1 MSTDMKNY
9 RIGVDV
15 GDRSVG
21 LAAIEFD
28 DAGFPIQKLALVT
41 FRHDGGLDPTE
52 NKSPKSRK
60 ETRGVARRTMRMN
73 RRRKQRLRDL
83 DTVLENLGYTVPEG
97 PEPETYEAWTSR
109 ALLASIKLASADE
122 LNEHLVRAVRHMAR
136 HRGWANPWW
145 SLDQLEKASQ
155 ELSETFEIILARAR
169 ELFGEKVPANPTLGM
184 LGALAANNE
193 VLLRPRRSYNAKEA
207 NNPKKAEKYLADYG
221 TQPLMAAKVRKED
234 QLAELRRICEVQ
246 GIEDQYEA
254 LREAVFTHVRPYVPK
269 DRVGKDPLNPAEIRA
284 SRASLEF
291 QEFRILDSVAN
302 LRVRTD
308 SRTKRELSESEYDTA
323 VDFLMSYTG
332 KEQPSWADVAEEIGV
347 PGNRLIAPVL
357 EDVQQK
363 TAPFDRSSAAFEKAM
378 KTKTEARK
386 WWESNDDDQLRSLF
400 IMFLADA
407 TDDTTAAAE
416 QAGLYD
422 LFASWPEEEREALS
436 NIAFEAGR
444 AGYSATTL
452 SKLSEYMHEHR
463 VGLHEARKAVFGVD
477 DTWRPPL
484 AKLEEQTGQP
494 TVDRVLTI
502 LRRFVLDCER
512 QWGRPQAITVEHA
525 RTGLMGPAQR
535 QDILR
540 EQKKNREENERI
552 RNELRES
559 GVENPKRVDVRRHL
573 VIQEQEC
580 QCLYCGAMITTT
592 TSELDHIV
600 PRAGGGSSRRENL
613 AAVCSYCNGKKSNTP
628 FYRWASPERFKET
641 IDRVRQLKAFKDPK
655 KAKMFKNQI
664 RRLKQTEADEPID
677 ERSLASTSYA
687 AVAVRE
693 RLEQHF
699 NEGLAPDDKSRVVL
713 DVYAGSVTR
722 ESRRAGGIDER
733 ILLRGEHDKNRFDV
747 RHHAIDAAVM
757 TLLNRSVA
765 LTLEQRSQ
773 LRRAFYERGLDKRDR
788 DQLKPEEDWRNFTGQ
803 YKASQ
808 RKFSEWK
815 KATTKLGD
823 LLAGAIEDD
832 SIAVVSPLRLR
843 PQNGAVH
850 KDTIAAVKKQALG
863 SAWPADAVKRIVD
876 PEIYLAMKDALGKL
890 KELPEDSARSLELP
904 DGRYI
909 EADDEVLFFPKNGA
923 SILTPRGV
931 AEIGESIHHARLY
944 SWLTKKGELK
954 FGMLRVYG
962 AEFPWLMR
970 ESGSRDV
977 LRMPIHPGSQSFRG
991 MQDGVRK
998 AVESGEAVEFA
1009 WITQND
1015 ELEFDPE
1022 DYIAHGGNDELNRL
1036 LRGMP
1041 ERHWRVDGFYNAGTL
1056 RIRPALLSAEQLP
1069 SELQKKV
1076 DSKTLSDDEAVLLKA
1091 VERGLFV
1098 AISSFLPLESLKVI
1112 RRNNLGFPRWRGNGN
1127 LPTSFEVRSSALR
1140 ALGVEG

>member
-41 FRHDGGLDPTE
+41 FRHDGGLDPTD
-52 NKSPKSRK
+52 NPKSRK
-60 ETRGVARRTMRMN
+60 ETRGEARRRMRMT

-83 DTVLENLGYTVPEG
+83 DKVLENLGYTVPEG

-122 LNEHLVRAVRHMAR
+122 LNEHLVRAVRHIAR
-136 HRGWANPWW
+136 HRGWVNPWW
-145 SLDQLEKASQ
+145 SLDQLERASQ
-155 ELSETFEIILARAR
+155 EPSETFEIILARAR
-169 ELFGEKVPANPTLGM
+169 ELFGERVPANPTLGM

-193 VLLRPRRSYNAKEA
+193 VLLRPR
-207 NNPKKAEKYLADYG
+207 AEKKKKTGYVRGTPLLAA
-221 TQPLMAAKVRKED
+221 QVRQID
-234 QLAELRRICEVQ
+234 QVAELRRICEVQ
-246 GIEDQYEA
+246 GIEEQYET
-254 LREAVFTHVRPYVPK
+254 LRNAIFAHKVAYVPTE
-269 DRVGKDPLNPAEIRA
+269 RVGKDPLAPSKNRTI
-284 SRASLEF
+284 RASLEF

-308 SRTKRELSESEYDTA
+308 SRAKRELTEGEYDAA
-323 VDFLMSYTG
+323 VEFLMGYTA

-378 KTKTEARK
+378 SKRTEARQ
-386 WWESNDDDQLRSLF
+386 WWEANDDDQLRSLF

-407 TDDTTAAAE
+407 TNDTEEAAAV
-416 QAGLYD
+416 AGLPELYM
-422 LFASWPEEEREALS
+422 SWPAEEREALS
-436 NIAFEAGR
+436 NIDFEKGR
-444 AGYSATTL
+444 VAYSHETL

-484 AKLEEQTGQP
+484 AKLEEPTGQP

-580 QCLYCGAMITTT
+580 QCLYCGTMITTT

-613 AAVCSYCNGKKSNTP
+613 AAVCSYCNGQKNNTP

-664 RRLKQTEADEPID
+664 RRLKQTEADDPID

-765 LTLEQRSQ
+765 LTLEQRHQ
-773 LRRAFYERGLDKRDR
+773 LKRESAETKRDNGWR
-788 DQLKPEEDWRNFTGQ
+788 DFAGLYP
-803 YKASQ
+803 ASQ
-808 RKFSEWK
+808 KKFLEWRKA
-815 KATTKLGD
+815 ATVLGD
-823 LLAGAIEDD
+823 LLAEAIEDD

-843 PQNGAVH
+843 PQNGSVH
-850 KDTIAAVKKQALG
+850 LETISAVKKQTLG
-863 SAWPADAVKRIVD
+863 SAWPSDAVKRIVD
-876 PEIYLAMKDALGKL
+876 PEIYLAMKEALGKL

-904 DGRYI
+904 DGRFV
-909 EADDEVLFFPKNGA
+909 EADDEVLFFPENAA

-944 SWLTKKGELK
+944 GWLTKKGELK
-954 FGMLRVYG
+954 VGMLRVYG

-998 AVESGEAVEFA
+998 MVESGEAVEFG

-1015 ELEFDPE
+1015 ELEFEPA
-1022 DYIAHGGNDELNRL
+1022 DYITHIRKNKLGQFLEL
-1036 LRGMP
+1036 MP
-1041 ERHWRVDGFYNAGTL
+1041 EKRWRVDGFNDAGRL
-1056 RIRPALLSAEQLP
+1056 KIRPALLSWEQLP
-1069 SELQKKV
+1069 DEIQDKMNAG
-1076 DSKTLSDDEAVLLKA
+1076 TLNEDEKNLFKIVKEGTLVSVSD
-1091 VERGLFV
+1091 F
-1098 AISSFLPLESLKVI
+1098 FQLETSKVI
-1112 RRNNLGFPRWRGNGN
+1112 RRNNLGFPRWRGNGS
-1127 LPTSFEVRSSALR
+1127 LPTSFEVRFSALR

>member
-28 DAGFPIQKLALVT
+28 DAGFPIQKLTLVT

-52 NKSPKSRK
+52 NKSPKSRQ

-73 RRRKQRLRDL
+73 RERKRRLRKL
-83 DTVLENLGYTVPEG
+83 DKVLENLGYTVPEG

-109 ALLASIKLASADE
+109 ALLASIKLANPDE

-155 ELSETFEIILARAR
+155 KPSETFEIILARAR
-169 ELFGEKVPANPTLGM
+169 ELFGEKVPDNPTLGM
-184 LGALAANNE
+184 LGALADNNE

-221 TQPLMAAKVRKED
+221 TQPLMAAKVRQED

-246 GIEDQYEA
+246 GIENQYEV

-269 DRVGKDPLNPAEIRA
+269 DRVGKDPLNPSEIRA

-291 QEFRILDSVAN
+291 QEFRILDAVAN

-308 SRTKRELSESEYDTA
+308 SRAKRELSESEYDTA

-357 EDVQQK
+357 DDVQQK

-378 KTKTEARK
+378 KAKTEARK

-407 TDDTTAAAE
+407 TDDTSQAAIE
-416 QAGLYD
+416 AGLYE
-422 LFASWPEEEREALS
+422 LFESWPEEEREALS

-573 VIQEQEC
+573 VVQEQEC
-580 QCLYCGAMITTT
+580 QCLYCGTMITTT

-613 AAVCSYCNGKKSNTP
+613 AAVCRYCNAMKSNTP
-628 FYRWASPERFKET
+628 FYRWASPEKLKET

-655 KAKMFKNQI
+655 KAKMLKNQI
-664 RRLKQTEADEPID
+664 RRLKQTEADDPID

-699 NEGLAPDDKSRVVL
+699 NEGLAPDDKSRVAL
-713 DVYAGSVTR
+713 DVYAGAVTR

-733 ILLRGEHDKNRFDV
+733 ILLRGERDKNRFDV

-765 LTLEQRSQ
+765 LTLEQRH
-773 LRRAFYERGLDKRDR
+773 
-788 DQLKPEEDWRNFTGQ
+788 QLKREFNETKRENGWRDFIGLAP
-803 YKASQ
+803 ASQ
-808 RKFSEWK
+808 EKFLEWRK
-815 KATTKLGD
+815 AAIVLGD
-823 LLAGAIEDD
+823 LLAEAIEDD

-850 KDTIAAVKKQALG
+850 KDTIAAVKSQALG
-863 SAWPADAVKRIVD
+863 SAWLADEVKRIVD
-876 PEIYLAMKDALGKL
+876 PEIYLAMKDLLGKK
-890 KELPEDSARSLELP
+890 KELPEDPERVLALS
-904 DGRYI
+904 DGRYVDSN
-909 EADDEVLFFPKNGA
+909 EDVLVFPKNAA

-931 AEIGESIHHARLY
+931 AEIGDSIHHARLY
-944 SWLTKKGELK
+944 GWLTKKGELK
-954 FGMLRVYG
+954 VGMLRVYG

-970 ESGSRDV
+970 ESGSRDI

-998 AVESGEAVEFA
+998 VVESGEAVEFA

-1015 ELEFDPE
+1015 ELEFDPA
-1022 DYIAHGGNDELNRL
+1022 DYIAHGGKDELRQFL
-1036 LRGMP
+1036 EFMP
-1041 ERHWRVDGFYNAGTL
+1041 ECRWRVDGFYDIGRL
-1056 RIRPALLSAEQLP
+1056 RIRPALLSREQFPVDIQRSLDEKKP
-1069 SELQKKV
+1069 LTSEQQ
-1076 DSKTLSDDEAVLLKA
+1076 VLVKSLEK
-1091 VERGLFV
+1091 GL
-1098 AISSFLPLESLKVI
+1098 AISLGNLMGLETMRII

>member
-28 DAGFPIQKLALVT
+28 DAGLPIKKLALVT
-41 FRHDGGLDPTE
+41 FRHDGGLDPTK
-52 NKSPKSRK
+52 NKTPMSRK
-60 ETRGVARRTMRMN
+60 ETRGIARRTMRMT

-83 DTVLENLGYTVPEG
+83 DKVLEKLGYTVPEG

-155 ELSETFEIILARAR
+155 EPSETFEIILARAR

-193 VLLRPRRSYNAKEA
+193 VLLRPR
-207 NNPKKAEKYLADYG
+207 AEKKRKTGYVRG
-221 TQPLMAAKVRKED
+221 TPLMDAQVRQGD

-246 GIEDQYEA
+246 GIEDHYEV
-254 LREAVFTHVRPYVPK
+254 LRMAVFYHKPPYVPK
-269 DRVGKDPLNPAEIRA
+269 DRVGKDPLNPDEIRA

-302 LRVRTD
+302 LRVRTG

-378 KTKTEARK
+378 KAKTEARK

-422 LFASWPEEEREALS
+422 LFASWPEEERETLS
-436 NIAFEAGR
+436 NIAFESGR

-452 SKLSEYMHEHR
+452 SKLSEYMHEYR

-484 AKLEEQTGQP
+484 DKLEEPTGQP
-494 TVDRVLTI
+494 AVDRVLTI

-512 QWGRPQAITVEHA
+512 QWGRPHAITVEHA
-525 RTGLMGPAQR
+525 RTGLMGPTQR
-535 QDILR
+535 QKILN
-540 EQKKNREENERI
+540 EQKKNRADNERI
-552 RNELRES
+552 RGELRES
-559 GVENPKRVDVRRHL
+559 GVDNPSRAEVRRHSI
-573 VIQEQEC
+573 VQEQEC
-580 QCLYCGAMITTT
+580 QCLYCGTMITTT

-600 PRAGGGSSRRENL
+600 SRAGGGSSRRENL
-613 AAVCSYCNGKKSNTP
+613 AAVCRRCNGKKNREL
-628 FYRWASPERFKET
+628 FYRWAGPVRLQET

-722 ESRRAGGIDER
+722 ESRRAGDIDER
-733 ILLRGEHDKNRFDV
+733 ILLRGERDKNRFDV

-773 LRRAFYERGLDKRDR
+773 LRRAFYEQGLDKLDR
-788 DQLKPEEDWRNFTGQ
+788 DQLKPEEDWRDFIGL
-803 YKASQ
+803 YPASQ
-808 RKFSEWK
+808 EKFLEWRKA
-815 KATTKLGD
+815 ATVLGD
-823 LLAGAIEDD
+823 LLAEAIEDD

-850 KDTIAAVKKQALG
+850 KDTIAAVKKQTLG
-863 SAWPADAVKRIVD
+863 SAWSADAVKRIVD

-890 KELPEDSARSLELP
+890 KKLPEDSARTLELP
-904 DGRYI
+904 DGRCI
-909 EADDEVLFFPKNGA
+909 EADDEVLFFPENAA

-931 AEIGESIHHARLY
+931 AEIGGSIHHARLY
-944 SWLTKKGELK
+944 GWLTKKGELK
-954 FGMLRVYG
+954 VGMLRVYG

-977 LRMPIHPGSQSFRG
+977 LSMPIHPGSQSFRG
-991 MQDGVRK
+991 MQDAVRK
-998 AVESGEAVEFA
+998 VVESGEAVEFA

-1015 ELEFDPE
+1015 ELEFDPD
-1022 DYIAHGGNDELNRL
+1022 DYIAHGGKDELRQFL
-1036 LRGMP
+1036 EFMP
-1041 ERHWRVDGFYNAGTL
+1041 ECRWRVDGFYDARRL
-1056 RIRPALLSAEQLP
+1056 RIRPALLSREQLP
-1069 SELQKKV
+1069 SEIQARLDAKN
-1076 DSKTLSDDEAVLLKA
+1076 LSTEESVLIKA
-1091 VERGLFV
+1091 LDNGLF
-1098 AISSFLPLESLKVI
+1098 ISTSGLLPLGSLKVI
-1112 RRNNLGFPRWRGNGN
+1112 RRNNLGFPRWRGNGS

-1140 ALGVEG
+1140 ALGAEG

>member
-1 MSTDMKNY
+1 MSADMKNY

-83 DTVLENLGYTVPEG
+83 DKVLEKLGYTVPEG

-155 ELSETFEIILARAR
+155 EPSETFEIILARAR
-169 ELFGEKVPANPTLGM
+169 ELFGEKVPVNPTLGM

-193 VLLRPRRSYNAKEA
+193 VLMRPRRNYNAKEA
-207 NNPKKAEKYLADYG
+207 NNPKKAGKYLADYG
-221 TQPLMAAKVRKED
+221 TQPLMAAKVRQED

-269 DRVGKDPLNPAEIRA
+269 DRVGKDPLSPSEIRA

-291 QEFRILDSVAN
+291 QEFRILDAVAN

-308 SRTKRELSESEYDTA
+308 SHTKRELSEDEYDTA

-378 KTKTEARK
+378 NKKTEARQ

-407 TDDTTAAAE
+407 TDDTAEAAVE
-416 QAGLYD
+416 AGLYE
-422 LFASWPEEEREALS
+422 LFESWPEEEREALS
-436 NIAFEAGR
+436 NIAFESGR

-463 VGLHEARKAVFGVD
+463 VGLHETRKAVFGVD

-613 AAVCSYCNGKKSNTP
+613 AAVCRYCNAMKSNTP

-655 KAKMFKNQI
+655 KAKMLKNQI
-664 RRLKQTEADEPID
+664 RRLKQTEADDPID

-699 NEGLAPDDKSRVVL
+699 NEGLALDDKSRVAL
-713 DVYAGSVTR
+713 DVYAGAVTR
-722 ESRRAGGIDER
+722 ESRRAGDIDER

-747 RHHAIDAAVM
+747 RHHAVDAAVM

-765 LTLEQRSQ
+765 LTLEQRHQMKRESM
-773 LRRAFYERGLDKRDR
+773 ETKRDNGWR
-788 DQLKPEEDWRNFTGQ
+788 DFTGLAPTSQ
-803 YKASQ
+803 EKFLEWRKA
-808 RKFSEWK
+808 
-815 KATTKLGD
+815 ATVLGD
-823 LLAGAIEDD
+823 LLAEAIEDD

-843 PQNGAVH
+843 PQNGSVH
-850 KDTIAAVKKQALG
+850 DDTINAVKKLTLG

-876 PEIYLAMKDALGKL
+876 PEIYLAMKDVLGKL
-890 KELPEDSARSLELP
+890 KELPEDSARSLELS

-909 EADDEVLFFPKNGA
+909 EADDEVLFFPKKAA
-923 SILTPRGV
+923 SILTPRGA
-931 AEIGESIHHARLY
+931 AEIGDSIHHARLY

-1009 WITQND
+1009 WITQDD

-1022 DYIAHGGNDELNRL
+1022 DYIAHGGDDELNRL
-1036 LRGMP
+1036 LQVMP
-1041 ERHWRVDGFYNAGTL
+1041 ERRWRVDGFYNAGTL

-1076 DSKTLSDDEAVLLKA
+1076 ASKTLSDVELILLRAVQ
-1091 VERGLFV
+1091 RGLFV

>member
-83 DTVLENLGYTVPEG
+83 DKVLENLGYAVPEE

-155 ELSETFEIILARAR
+155 EPSETFEIILARAR

-193 VLLRPRRSYNAKEA
+193 VLMRPRRNYNAKEA
-207 NNPKKAEKYLADYG
+207 NNPKKAGKYLADYG
-221 TQPLMAAKVRKED
+221 TQPLMAAKVRQED

-269 DRVGKDPLNPAEIRA
+269 DRVGKDPLNPSEIRA

-291 QEFRILDSVAN
+291 QEFRILDAVAN

-308 SRTKRELSESEYDTA
+308 SRAKRELSEGEYDAA

-378 KTKTEARK
+378 SKKTEARK

-407 TDDTTAAAE
+407 TDDTAEAAVE
-416 QAGLYD
+416 AGLYE
-422 LFASWPEEEREALS
+422 LFESWPEEEREALS

-552 RNELRES
+552 REELRES

-580 QCLYCGAMITTT
+580 QCLYCGTMITTT

-613 AAVCSYCNGKKSNTP
+613 AAVCRYCNAMKSNTP
-628 FYRWASPERFKET
+628 FYRWASPEKLKET

-655 KAKMFKNQI
+655 KAKMLKNQI
-664 RRLKQTEADEPID
+664 RRLKQTEADDPID

-713 DVYAGSVTR
+713 DVYAGAVTR

-733 ILLRGEHDKNRFDV
+733 ILLRGERDKNRFDV

-765 LTLEQRSQ
+765 LTLEQRH
-773 LRRAFYERGLDKRDR
+773 
-788 DQLKPEEDWRNFTGQ
+788 QLKREFNETKRENGWRDFTGLAP
-803 YKASQ
+803 ASQ
-808 RKFSEWK
+808 EKFLEWRK
-815 KATTKLGD
+815 AAVVLGE
-823 LLAGAIEDD
+823 LLAEAIEDD

-850 KDTIAAVKKQALG
+850 KDTIAAVRKQTLG
-863 SAWPADAVKRIVD
+863 SAWSADAVKRIVD

-890 KELPEDSARSLELP
+890 KELPEDSARTLELS

-909 EADDEVLFFPKNGA
+909 EADDEVLFFPKNAA

-931 AEIGESIHHARLY
+931 AEIGDSIHHARLY
-944 SWLTKKGELK
+944 GWLTKKGELK
-954 FGMLRVYG
+954 VGMLRVYG

-970 ESGSRDV
+970 ESGSRNV
-977 LRMPIHPGSQSFRG
+977 LNMPIHPGSQSFRG

-1015 ELEFDPE
+1015 ELEFDPA
-1022 DYIAHGGNDELNRL
+1022 DYIAHGGKDELRQFL
-1036 LRGMP
+1036 EFMP
-1041 ERHWRVDGFYNAGTL
+1041 ECRWRVDGFYDSRRL
-1056 RIRPALLSAEQLP
+1056 RIRPALLSREQLP
-1069 SELQKKV
+1069 SEIQARV
-1076 DSKTLSDDEAVLLKA
+1076 DAKNLSAEESVLIKA
-1091 VERGLFV
+1091 LDNGLF
-1098 AISSFLPLESLKVI
+1098 ISTGGLLPLESLKVI

>member
-83 DTVLENLGYTVPEG
+83 DKVLEKLGYTVPEG

-155 ELSETFEIILARAR
+155 EPSETFEIILARAR
-169 ELFGEKVPANPTLGM
+169 ELFGEKVPVNPTLGM

-193 VLLRPRRSYNAKEA
+193 VLMRPRRNYNAKEA
-207 NNPKKAEKYLADYG
+207 NNPKKAGKYLADYG
-221 TQPLMAAKVRKED
+221 TQPLMAAKVRQED

-269 DRVGKDPLNPAEIRA
+269 DRVGKDPLSPSEIRA

-308 SRTKRELSESEYDTA
+308 SHSKRELSESEYDTA

-378 KTKTEARK
+378 NKKTEARQ

-407 TDDTTAAAE
+407 TDDTAEAAVE
-416 QAGLYD
+416 AGLYE
-422 LFASWPEEEREALS
+422 LFESWPEEEREALS
-436 NIAFEAGR
+436 NIAFESGR

-463 VGLHEARKAVFGVD
+463 VGLHETRKAVFGVD

-580 QCLYCGAMITTT
+580 QCLYCGTMITTT

-613 AAVCSYCNGKKSNTP
+613 AAVCRYCNAMKSNTP
-628 FYRWASPERFKET
+628 FYRWASPEKLKET

-655 KAKMFKNQI
+655 KAKMLKNQI
-664 RRLKQTEADEPID
+664 RRLKQTEADDPID

-699 NEGLAPDDKSRVVL
+699 NEGLALDDKSRVAL
-713 DVYAGSVTR
+713 DVYAGAVTR

-747 RHHAIDAAVM
+747 RHHAVDAAVM

-765 LTLEQRSQ
+765 LTLEQRHQMKRESM
-773 LRRAFYERGLDKRDR
+773 ETKRDNGWR
-788 DQLKPEEDWRNFTGQ
+788 DFTGLAPTSQ
-803 YKASQ
+803 EKFLEWRKA
-808 RKFSEWK
+808 
-815 KATTKLGD
+815 ATVLGD
-823 LLAGAIEDD
+823 LLAEAIEDD

-843 PQNGAVH
+843 PQNGSVH
-850 KDTIAAVKKQALG
+850 DDTINAVKKLTLG

-876 PEIYLAMKDALGKL
+876 PEIYLAMKDVLGKL
-890 KELPEDSARSLELP
+890 KELPEDSARSLELS

-909 EADDEVLFFPKNGA
+909 EADDEVLFFPKKAA
-923 SILTPRGV
+923 SILTPRGA
-931 AEIGESIHHARLY
+931 AEIGDSIHHARLY

-1009 WITQND
+1009 WITQDD

-1022 DYIAHGGNDELNRL
+1022 DYIAHGGDDELNRL
-1036 LRGMP
+1036 LQVMP
-1041 ERHWRVDGFYNAGTL
+1041 ERRWRVDGFYNAGTL

-1076 DSKTLSDDEAVLLKA
+1076 ASKTLSDVELILLRAVQ
-1091 VERGLFV
+1091 RGLFV
-1098 AISSFLPLESLKVI
+1098 ATGGFLPLESLKVI

>member
-41 FRHDGGLDPTE
+41 FRHDGGLDPTD
-52 NKSPKSRK
+52 NPKSRK
-60 ETRGVARRTMRMN
+60 ETRGEARRRMRMT
-73 RRRKQRLRDL
+73 RRRKQRLCDL
-83 DTVLENLGYTVPEG
+83 DKVLENLGYTVPEG

-145 SLDQLEKASQ
+145 SLDQLERASQ
-155 ELSETFEIILARAR
+155 EPSETFEIILARAR

-193 VLLRPRRSYNAKEA
+193 VLLRPR
-207 NNPKKAEKYLADYG
+207 AEKKKKTGYVRGTPLLAA
-221 TQPLMAAKVRKED
+221 QVRQID
-234 QLAELRRICEVQ
+234 QVAELRRICEVQ
-246 GIEDQYEA
+246 GIEEQYET
-254 LREAVFTHVRPYVPK
+254 LRNAIFAHKVAYVPTE
-269 DRVGKDPLNPAEIRA
+269 RVGKDPLAPSKNRTI
-284 SRASLEF
+284 RASLEF

-308 SRTKRELSESEYDTA
+308 SRAKRELTEGEYDAA
-323 VDFLMSYTG
+323 VEFLMGYTA

-378 KTKTEARK
+378 SKKTEARQ

-407 TDDTTAAAE
+407 TNDIEEAAAV
-416 QAGLYD
+416 AGLPELYM
-422 LFASWPEEEREALS
+422 SWPAEEREALS
-436 NIAFEAGR
+436 NIDFEKGR
-444 AGYSATTL
+444 VAYSHETL
-452 SKLSEYMHEHR
+452 SKLSEYMHEYR

-484 AKLEEQTGQP
+484 AKLEEPTGQP

-512 QWGRPQAITVEHA
+512 QWGRPRAITVEHA
-525 RTGLMGPAQR
+525 RIGLMGPVQR
-535 QDILR
+535 QKILN
-540 EQKKNREENERI
+540 EQKKNRGENERI

-559 GVENPKRVDVRRHL
+559 GVENPNRAEVRRHL
-573 VIQEQEC
+573 IVQEQEC
-580 QCLYCGAMITTT
+580 QCLYCGTMITTT

-600 PRAGGGSSRRENL
+600 PRTGGGSSRRENL
-613 AAVCSYCNGKKSNTP
+613 AAVCRYCNGKKNRKL
-628 FYRWASPERFKET
+628 FYEWAGPVKMQET
-641 IDRVRQLKAFKDPK
+641 IDRVRQLRAFKDSK

-699 NEGLAPDDKSRVVL
+699 NEGLTLDDKSRVVL
-713 DVYAGSVTR
+713 DVYAGAVTR

-733 ILLRGEHDKNRFDV
+733 ILLRGERDKNRFDV
-747 RHHAIDAAVM
+747 RHHAVDAAVM

-773 LRRAFYERGLDKRDR
+773 LRRAFYEQGLDKLDR
-788 DQLKPEEDWRNFTGQ
+788 DQLKPEEDWRDFIGL
-803 YKASQ
+803 YPASKE
-808 RKFSEWK
+808 KFLEWK
-815 KATTKLGD
+815 KTATVLGD
-823 LLAGAIEDD
+823 VLAEAIEED

-850 KDTIAAVKKQALG
+850 KDTIAAVKKQTLG
-863 SAWPADAVKRIVD
+863 SAWSADAVKRIVD

-890 KELPEDSARSLELP
+890 KELPEDSARSLELS

-909 EADDEVLFFPKNGA
+909 EADDEVLFFPENAA

-931 AEIGESIHHARLY
+931 AEIGGSIHHARLY
-944 SWLTKKGELK
+944 SWLTKKGDLK
-954 FGMLRVYG
+954 VNVLRVYG

-970 ESGSRDV
+970 ESGSSDV
-977 LRMPIHPGSQSFRG
+977 LRMPIHPGSQSFRDVQEETIEMIEG
-991 MQDGVRK
+991 GFAK
-998 AVESGEAVEFA
+998 EIA

-1015 ELEFDPE
+1015 ELEFDPVE
-1022 DYIAHGGNDELNRL
+1022 YINLPGRSDKLTRFLNY
-1036 LRGMP
+1036 MP
-1041 ERHWRVDGFYNAGTL
+1041 ETRWRVDGFPESRNL
-1056 RIRPALLSAEQLP
+1056 RIRPLMLSQEDLP
-1069 SELQKKV
+1069 SEIKKH
-1076 DSKTLSDDEAVLLKA
+1076 KEEKQLSDEEKLLVEALEKGLIITSSKLL
-1091 VERGLFV
+1091 GLKS
-1098 AISSFLPLESLKVI
+1098 IKVI

>member
-28 DAGFPIQKLALVT
+28 DAGLPIKKLALVT
-41 FRHDGGLDPTE
+41 FRHDGGLDPTK
-52 NKSPKSRK
+52 NKTPMSRK
-60 ETRGVARRTMRMN
+60 ETRGIARRTMRMT

-83 DTVLENLGYTVPEG
+83 DKVLEKLGYTVPEG

-155 ELSETFEIILARAR
+155 EPSETFEIILARAR

-193 VLLRPRRSYNAKEA
+193 VLLRPR
-207 NNPKKAEKYLADYG
+207 AEKKRKTGYVRG
-221 TQPLMAAKVRKED
+221 TPLMDAQVRQGD

-246 GIEDQYEA
+246 GIEDQYEV
-254 LREAVFTHVRPYVPK
+254 LRMAVFYHKPPYVPK
-269 DRVGKDPLNPAEIRA
+269 DRVGKDPLNPDEIRA

-302 LRVRTD
+302 LRVRTG

-378 KTKTEARK
+378 KAKTEARK

-422 LFASWPEEEREALS
+422 LFASWPEEERETLS
-436 NIAFEAGR
+436 NIAFESGR

-452 SKLSEYMHEHR
+452 SKLSEYMHEYR

-484 AKLEEQTGQP
+484 DKLEEPTGQP
-494 TVDRVLTI
+494 AVDRVLTI

-512 QWGRPQAITVEHA
+512 QWGRPHAITVEHA
-525 RTGLMGPAQR
+525 RTGLMGPTQR
-535 QDILR
+535 QKILN
-540 EQKKNREENERI
+540 EQKKNRADNERI
-552 RNELRES
+552 RGELRES
-559 GVENPKRVDVRRHL
+559 GVDNPSRAEVRRHSI
-573 VIQEQEC
+573 VQEQEC
-580 QCLYCGAMITTT
+580 QCLYCGTMITTT

-600 PRAGGGSSRRENL
+600 SRAGGGSSRRENL
-613 AAVCSYCNGKKSNTP
+613 AAVCRRCNGKKNREL
-628 FYRWASPERFKET
+628 FYRWAGPVRLQET

-722 ESRRAGGIDER
+722 ESRRAGDIDER
-733 ILLRGEHDKNRFDV
+733 ILLRGERDKNRFDV

-773 LRRAFYERGLDKRDR
+773 LRRAFYEQGLDKLDR
-788 DQLKPEEDWRNFTGQ
+788 DQLKPEEDWRDFIGL
-803 YKASQ
+803 YPASQ
-808 RKFSEWK
+808 EKFLEWRKA
-815 KATTKLGD
+815 ATVLGD
-823 LLAGAIEDD
+823 LLAEAIEDD

-850 KDTIAAVKKQALG
+850 KDTIAAVKKQTLG
-863 SAWPADAVKRIVD
+863 SAWSADAVKRIVD

-890 KELPEDSARSLELP
+890 KKLPEDSARTLELP
-904 DGRYI
+904 DGRCI
-909 EADDEVLFFPKNGA
+909 EADDEVLFFPENAA

-931 AEIGESIHHARLY
+931 AEIGGSIHHARLY
-944 SWLTKKGELK
+944 GWLTKKGELK
-954 FGMLRVYG
+954 VGMLRVYG

-977 LRMPIHPGSQSFRG
+977 LSMPIHPGSQSFRG
-991 MQDGVRK
+991 MQDAVRK
-998 AVESGEAVEFA
+998 VVESGEAVEFA

-1015 ELEFDPE
+1015 ELEFDPD
-1022 DYIAHGGNDELNRL
+1022 DYIAHGGKDELRQFL
-1036 LRGMP
+1036 EFMP
-1041 ERHWRVDGFYNAGTL
+1041 ECRWRVDGFYDARRL
-1056 RIRPALLSAEQLP
+1056 RIRPALLSREQLP
-1069 SELQKKV
+1069 SEIQARLDAKN
-1076 DSKTLSDDEAVLLKA
+1076 LSTEESVLIKA
-1091 VERGLFV
+1091 LDNGLF
-1098 AISSFLPLESLKVI
+1098 ISTSGLLPLGSLKVI
-1112 RRNNLGFPRWRGNGN
+1112 RRNNLGFPRWRGNGS

-1140 ALGVEG
+1140 ALGAEG

>member
-1 MSTDMKNY
+1 MKNY

-28 DAGFPIQKLALVT
+28 DAGLPIKKLALVT
-41 FRHDGGLDPTE
+41 FRHDGGLDPTK
-52 NKSPKSRK
+52 NKTPMSRK
-60 ETRGVARRTMRMN
+60 ETRGIARRTMRMT

-83 DTVLENLGYTVPEG
+83 DKVLEKLGYTVPEG

-155 ELSETFEIILARAR
+155 EPSETFEIILARAR

-193 VLLRPRRSYNAKEA
+193 VLLRPR
-207 NNPKKAEKYLADYG
+207 AEKKRKTGYVRG
-221 TQPLMAAKVRKED
+221 TPLMDAQVRQGD

-246 GIEDQYEA
+246 GIEDQYEV
-254 LREAVFTHVRPYVPK
+254 LRMAVFYHKPPYVPK
-269 DRVGKDPLNPAEIRA
+269 DRVGKDPLNPDEIRA

-302 LRVRTD
+302 LRVRTG

-378 KTKTEARK
+378 KAKTEARK

-422 LFASWPEEEREALS
+422 LFASWPEEERETLS
-436 NIAFEAGR
+436 NIAFESGR

-452 SKLSEYMHEHR
+452 SKLSEYMHEYR

-484 AKLEEQTGQP
+484 DKLEEPTGQP
-494 TVDRVLTI
+494 AVDRVLTI

-512 QWGRPQAITVEHA
+512 QWGRPHAITVEHA
-525 RTGLMGPAQR
+525 RTGLMGPTQR
-535 QDILR
+535 QKILN
-540 EQKKNREENERI
+540 EQKKNRADNERI
-552 RNELRES
+552 RGELRES
-559 GVENPKRVDVRRHL
+559 GVDNPSRAEVRRHSI
-573 VIQEQEC
+573 VQEQEC
-580 QCLYCGAMITTT
+580 QCLYCGTMITTT

-600 PRAGGGSSRRENL
+600 SRAGGGSSRRENL
-613 AAVCSYCNGKKSNTP
+613 AAVCRRCNGKKNREL
-628 FYRWASPERFKET
+628 FYRWAGPVRLQET

-722 ESRRAGGIDER
+722 ESRRAGDIDER
-733 ILLRGEHDKNRFDV
+733 ILLRGERDKNRFDV

-773 LRRAFYERGLDKRDR
+773 LRRAFYEQGLDKLDR
-788 DQLKPEEDWRNFTGQ
+788 DQLKPEEDWRDFIGL
-803 YKASQ
+803 YPASQ
-808 RKFSEWK
+808 EKFLEWRKA
-815 KATTKLGD
+815 ATVLGD
-823 LLAGAIEDD
+823 LLAEAIEDD

-850 KDTIAAVKKQALG
+850 KDTIAAVKKQTLG
-863 SAWPADAVKRIVD
+863 SAWSADAVKRIVD

-890 KELPEDSARSLELP
+890 KKLPEDSARTLELP
-904 DGRYI
+904 DGRCI
-909 EADDEVLFFPKNGA
+909 EADDEVLFFPENAA

-931 AEIGESIHHARLY
+931 AEIGGSIHHARLY
-944 SWLTKKGELK
+944 GWLTKKGELK
-954 FGMLRVYG
+954 VGMLRVYG

-977 LRMPIHPGSQSFRG
+977 LSMPIHPGSQSFRG
-991 MQDGVRK
+991 MQDAVRK
-998 AVESGEAVEFA
+998 VVESGEAVEFA

-1015 ELEFDPE
+1015 ELEFDPD
-1022 DYIAHGGNDELNRL
+1022 DYIAHGGKDELRQFL
-1036 LRGMP
+1036 EFMP
-1041 ERHWRVDGFYNAGTL
+1041 ECRWRVDGFYDARRL
-1056 RIRPALLSAEQLP
+1056 RIRPALLSREQLP
-1069 SELQKKV
+1069 SEIQARLDAKN
-1076 DSKTLSDDEAVLLKA
+1076 LSTEESVLIKA
-1091 VERGLFV
+1091 LDNGLF
-1098 AISSFLPLESLKVI
+1098 ISTSGLLPLGSLKVI
-1112 RRNNLGFPRWRGNGN
+1112 RRNNLGFPRWRGNGS

-1140 ALGVEG
+1140 ALGAEG

>member
-1 MSTDMKNY
+1 MKNY
-9 RIGVDV
+9 GIGIDV
-15 GDRSVG
+15 GYRSVG
-21 LAAIEFD
+21 CAAIEFD
-28 DAGFPIQKLALVT
+28 DDGFPIKTLSLVS
-41 FRHDGGLDPTE
+41 FRHDGGLDM
-52 NKSPKSRK
+52 KGDKPKIRK
-60 ETRGVARRTMRMN
+60 ATRGVARRRMSMN
-73 RRRKQRLRDL
+73 RRRKRRLRNL
-83 DTVLENLGYTVPEG
+83 DKVLSNLGYTVPEDSG
-97 PEPETYEAWTSR
+97 SETYEAWTSR

-155 ELSETFEIILARAR
+155 EPSETFKIILARAR
-169 ELFGEKVPANPTLGM
+169 ELFGEKVPVNPTLGM

-193 VLLRPRRSYNAKEA
+193 VLLRPRRSYKAEEA

-221 TQPLMAAKVRKED
+221 TQPLMAAKVCQED

-246 GIEDQYEA
+246 GIEAQYEN

-269 DRVGKDPLNPAEIRA
+269 DRVGKDPLNPSEIRA

-308 SRTKRELSESEYDTA
+308 SRTKRELSESEYDAA

-332 KEQPSWADVAEEIGV
+332 KEQLSWADVAEEIGV

-378 KTKTEARK
+378 KAKTEARK

-407 TDDTTAAAE
+407 TDDTAEAAVE
-416 QAGLYD
+416 AGLHE
-422 LFASWPEEEREALS
+422 LFASWPEEEREVLS
-436 NIAFEAGR
+436 NISFESGR
-444 AGYSATTL
+444 AAYSAKTL

-463 VGLHEARKAVFGVD
+463 VGVHEARKAVFGVD

-484 AKLEEQTGQP
+484 AKLEEPIGHP

-512 QWGRPQAITVEHA
+512 QWGRPHAITVEHA
-525 RTGLMGPAQR
+525 RTGLVSPAVR
-535 QDILR
+535 RKILK
-540 EQKKNREENERI
+540 EQEDNRKNNERI
-552 RNELRES
+552 RGELRKS
-559 GVENPKRVDVRRHL
+559 GVENPSRTEVRRHL
-573 VIQEQEC
+573 VVHDQES
-580 QCLYCGAMITTT
+580 QCLYCGAVIRTD

-613 AAVCSYCNGKKSNTP
+613 AAVCRYCNAMKSNTP
-628 FYRWASPERFKET
+628 FYRWASPEKLKET

-655 KAKMFKNQI
+655 KAKMLKNQI
-664 RRLKQTEADEPID
+664 RRLKQTEADDPID

-699 NEGLAPDDKSRVVL
+699 NEGLAPDDKNRVVL

-733 ILLRGEHDKNRFDV
+733 ILLRGERDKNRFDV

-765 LTLEQRSQ
+765 LTLEQRH
-773 LRRAFYERGLDKRDR
+773 
-788 DQLKPEEDWRNFTGQ
+788 QLKREFTETKRENGWRDFTGL
-803 YKASQ
+803 YPASQ
-808 RKFSEWK
+808 EKFLEWRKT
-815 KATTKLGD
+815 ATALGD
-823 LLAGAIEDD
+823 LLAEAIEDD

-850 KDTIAAVKKQALG
+850 EETIHAVKKLTLG
-863 SAWPADAVKRIVD
+863 SAWSADAVMRIVD
-876 PEIYLAMKDALGKL
+876 PEIYLAMKAALGKL
-890 KELPEDSARSLELP
+890 KELPEDSARSLELQ
-904 DGRYI
+904 DGRFV
-909 EADDEVLFFPKNGA
+909 EADDEMLFFPKNAA
-923 SILTPRGV
+923 SILTPRGA
-931 AEIGESIHHARLY
+931 AEIGGSIHHARLY
-944 SWLTKKGELK
+944 GWLTKKGELK

-977 LRMPIHPGSQSFRG
+977 LRMPIHPGSQSFRD
-991 MQDGVRK
+991 MRDSTCE

-1015 ELEFDPE
+1015 ELEFEPA
-1022 DYIAHGGNDELNRL
+1022 DYIAHMRQNA
-1036 LRGMP
+1036 LRKFLEFMP
-1041 ERHWRVDGFYNAGTL
+1041 ENRWRIDGFNDAGRL
-1056 RIRPALLSAEQLP
+1056 KIRPALLSWEQLP
-1069 SELQKKV
+1069 YEIQVKV
-1076 DSKTLSDDEAVLLKA
+1076 KAGTLNENEKNLIKIVKDGTLVSIGD
-1091 VERGLFV
+1091 F
-1098 AISSFLPLESLKVI
+1098 FQLETLKVI

>member
-28 DAGFPIQKLALVT
+28 DAGLPIKKLALVT
-41 FRHDGGLDPTE
+41 FRHDGGLDPTK
-52 NKSPKSRK
+52 NKTPMSRK
-60 ETRGVARRTMRMN
+60 ETRGVARRTMRMT

-83 DTVLENLGYTVPEG
+83 DKVLENLGYTVPEG

-155 ELSETFEIILARAR
+155 EPSGTFEIILARAR

-193 VLLRPRRSYNAKEA
+193 VLLRPRRNYKAKEA

-221 TQPLMAAKVRKED
+221 TQPLMAAKVHQED

-269 DRVGKDPLNPAEIRA
+269 DRVGKDPLNPDEIRA

-378 KTKTEARK
+378 KAKTEARK

-422 LFASWPEEEREALS
+422 LFASWPEEERETLS
-436 NIAFEAGR
+436 NIAFESGR

-573 VIQEQEC
+573 IVQEQEC
-580 QCLYCGAMITTT
+580 QCLYCGTMITTT

-613 AAVCSYCNGKKSNTP
+613 AAVCSYCNGQKNNTP

-722 ESRRAGGIDER
+722 ESRRAGGIDEC

-765 LTLEQRSQ
+765 LILEQRHQ
-773 LRRAFYERGLDKRDR
+773 LKRESAETKRDNGWR
-788 DQLKPEEDWRNFTGQ
+788 DFAGLYP
-803 YKASQ
+803 ASQ
-808 RKFSEWK
+808 KKFLEWRKA
-815 KATTKLGD
+815 ATVLGD
-823 LLAGAIEDD
+823 LLAEAIEDD

-850 KDTIAAVKKQALG
+850 DETIHAVKKLTLG
-863 SAWPADAVKRIVD
+863 SAWSADVVKRIVD

-890 KELPEDSARSLELP
+890 KKLPEDSARSFELP
-904 DGRYI
+904 DGRFV
-909 EADDEVLFFPKNGA
+909 EADDEVLFFPENAA

-931 AEIGESIHHARLY
+931 AEIGDSIHHARLY
-944 SWLTKKGELK
+944 GWMTKKGELK

-970 ESGSRDV
+970 ESGSCDI
-977 LRMPIHPGSQSFRG
+977 LHMPIHPGSQSFRD
-991 MQDGVRK
+991 MRDSTCE
-998 AVESGEAVEFA
+998 AVESGGAVEFA

-1015 ELEFDPE
+1015 ELEFEPA
-1022 DYIAHGGNDELNRL
+1022 DYIAHMRQNA
-1036 LRGMP
+1036 LRKFLEFMP
-1041 ERHWRVDGFYNAGTL
+1041 ENRWRIDGFNDAGRL
-1056 RIRPALLSAEQLP
+1056 KIRPALLSWEQLP
-1069 SELQKKV
+1069 YEIQVKV
-1076 DSKTLSDDEAVLLKA
+1076 KTGTLNEAEKNLIKIVKDGTL
-1091 VERGLFV
+1091 VSIGDF
-1098 AISSFLPLESLKVI
+1098 FHLETLKVI
-1112 RRNNLGFPRWRGNGN
+1112 RRNNLGFPRWRGNGS
-1127 LPTSFEVRSSALR
+1127 LPTSFEVRSLALR

>member
-28 DAGFPIQKLALVT
+28 DAGLPIKKLALVT
-41 FRHDGGLDPTE
+41 FRHDGGLDPTK
-52 NKSPKSRK
+52 NKTPMSRK
-60 ETRGVARRTMRMN
+60 ETRGIARRTMRMT

-83 DTVLENLGYTVPEG
+83 DKVLEKLGYTVPEG

-155 ELSETFEIILARAR
+155 EPSETFEIILARAR

-193 VLLRPRRSYNAKEA
+193 VLLRPR
-207 NNPKKAEKYLADYG
+207 AEKKRKTGYVRG
-221 TQPLMAAKVRKED
+221 TPLMVAQVRQGD
-234 QLAELRRICEVQ
+234 QLAELRHICEVQ
-246 GIEDQYEA
+246 GIEDQYEV
-254 LREAVFTHVRPYVPK
+254 LRMAVFYHKPPYVPK
-269 DRVGKDPLNPAEIRA
+269 DRVGKDPLNPDEIRA

-302 LRVRTD
+302 LRVRTG

-378 KTKTEARK
+378 KAKTEARK

-422 LFASWPEEEREALS
+422 LFASWPEEERETLS
-436 NIAFEAGR
+436 NIAFESGR

-452 SKLSEYMHEHR
+452 SKLSEYMHEYR

-484 AKLEEQTGQP
+484 DKLEEPTGQP
-494 TVDRVLTI
+494 AVDRVLTI

-512 QWGRPQAITVEHA
+512 QWGRPHAITVEHA
-525 RTGLMGPAQR
+525 RTGLMGPTQR
-535 QDILR
+535 QKILN
-540 EQKKNREENERI
+540 EQKKNRTDNERI
-552 RNELRES
+552 SGELRES
-559 GVENPKRVDVRRHL
+559 GVDNPSRAEVRRHL
-573 VIQEQEC
+573 IVQEQEC
-580 QCLYCGAMITTT
+580 QCLYCGTMITTT

-613 AAVCSYCNGKKSNTP
+613 AAVCRDCNAKKKRKL
-628 FYRWASPERFKET
+628 FYDWAGPVRLQET
-641 IDRVRQLKAFKDPK
+641 IDRVRQLNAFKDSK

-664 RRLKQTEADEPID
+664 RRLRQTEADEPID

-722 ESRRAGGIDER
+722 ESRRAGDIDER
-733 ILLRGEHDKNRFDV
+733 ILLRGERDKNRFDV

-773 LRRAFYERGLDKRDR
+773 LRRAFYEQGLDKLDR
-788 DQLKPEEDWRNFTGQ
+788 DQLKPEEDWRDFIGL
-803 YKASQ
+803 YPASQ
-808 RKFSEWK
+808 EKFLEWRKA
-815 KATTKLGD
+815 ATVLGD
-823 LLAGAIEDD
+823 LLAEAIEDD

-850 KDTIAAVKKQALG
+850 KDTIAAVKKQTLG
-863 SAWPADAVKRIVD
+863 SAWSADAVKRIVD

-890 KELPEDSARSLELP
+890 KKLPEDSARTLELP
-904 DGRYI
+904 DGRCI
-909 EADDEVLFFPKNGA
+909 EADDEVLFFPENAA

-931 AEIGESIHHARLY
+931 AEIGGSIHHARLY
-944 SWLTKKGELK
+944 GWLTKKGELK
-954 FGMLRVYG
+954 VGMLRVYG

-977 LRMPIHPGSQSFRG
+977 LSMPIHPGSQSFRG
-991 MQDGVRK
+991 MQDAVRK
-998 AVESGEAVEFA
+998 VVESGEAVEFA

-1015 ELEFDPE
+1015 ELEFDPD
-1022 DYIAHGGNDELNRL
+1022 DYIAHGGKDELRQFL
-1036 LRGMP
+1036 EFMP
-1041 ERHWRVDGFYNAGTL
+1041 ECRWRVDGFYDARRL
-1056 RIRPALLSAEQLP
+1056 RIRPALLSREQLP
-1069 SELQKKV
+1069 SEIQARLDAKN
-1076 DSKTLSDDEAVLLKA
+1076 LSTEESVLIKA
-1091 VERGLFV
+1091 LDNGLF
-1098 AISSFLPLESLKVI
+1098 ISTSGLLPLGSLKVM
-1112 RRNNLGFPRWRGNGN
+1112 RRNNLGFPRWRGNGS

-1140 ALGVEG
+1140 ALGAEG

>member
-1 MSTDMKNY
+1 MKNY

-41 FRHDGGLDPTE
+41 FRHDGGLDPTD
-52 NKSPKSRK
+52 NPKSRK
-60 ETRGVARRTMRMN
+60 ETRGEARRRMRMT
-73 RRRKQRLRDL
+73 RRRKQRLRNL
-83 DTVLENLGYTVPEG
+83 DKVLENLGYTVPEG

-136 HRGWANPWW
+136 HRGWVNPWW
-145 SLDQLEKASQ
+145 SLDQLERASQ
-155 ELSETFEIILARAR
+155 EPSETFEIILARAR
-169 ELFGEKVPANPTLGM
+169 ELFGERVPANPTLGM

-193 VLLRPRRSYNAKEA
+193 VLLRPR
-207 NNPKKAEKYLADYG
+207 AEKKKKTGYVRGTPLLAA
-221 TQPLMAAKVRKED
+221 QVRQID
-234 QLAELRRICEVQ
+234 QVAELRRICEVQ
-246 GIEDQYEA
+246 GIEEQYET
-254 LREAVFTHVRPYVPK
+254 LRNAIFAHKVAYVPTE
-269 DRVGKDPLNPAEIRA
+269 RVGKDPLAPSKNRTI
-284 SRASLEF
+284 RASLEF

-308 SRTKRELSESEYDTA
+308 SRAKRELTEGEYDAA
-323 VDFLMSYTG
+323 VEFLMGYTA

-378 KTKTEARK
+378 SKRTEARQ

-407 TDDTTAAAE
+407 TNDTEEVAAV
-416 QAGLYD
+416 AGLPELYM
-422 LFASWPEEEREALS
+422 SWPAEEREALS
-436 NIAFEAGR
+436 NIEFEKGR
-444 AGYSATTL
+444 VAYSHETL
-452 SKLSEYMHEHR
+452 SKLSEYMHEYR

-484 AKLEEQTGQP
+484 AKLEEPTGQP

-512 QWGRPQAITVEHA
+512 QWGRPRAITVEHA
-525 RTGLMGPAQR
+525 RIGLVGPAQR
-535 QDILR
+535 QKILN
-540 EQKKNREENERI
+540 EQEDNRKNNERI
-552 RNELRES
+552 RGELRKS
-559 GVENPKRVDVRRHL
+559 GVENPSRTEVRRHL
-573 VIQEQEC
+573 VVQDQES
-580 QCLYCGAMITTT
+580 QCLYCGAVIRTD

-613 AAVCSYCNGKKSNTP
+613 AAVCRYCNAKKNRKL
-628 FYRWASPERFKET
+628 FYEWAGPVKMQET
-641 IDRVRQLKAFKDPK
+641 IDRVRQLEAFKDSK

-687 AVAVRE
+687 AVTVRE

-722 ESRRAGGIDER
+722 ESRRGGIDER
-733 ILLRGEHDKNRFDV
+733 ILLRGERDKNRFDV

-773 LRRAFYERGLDKRDR
+773 LRRAFYEQGLDKLDR
-788 DQLKPEEDWRNFTGQ
+788 DQLKPEEDWRDFTGL
-803 YKASQ
+803 YPASQ
-808 RKFSEWK
+808 EKFLEWRKA
-815 KATTKLGD
+815 ATVLGD
-823 LLAGAIEDD
+823 LLAEAIEDD

-843 PQNGAVH
+843 PQNGRVH
-850 KDTIAAVKKQALG
+850 KDTIAAVKKLTLG
-863 SAWPADAVKRIVD
+863 SSWSADAVKRIVD

-890 KELPEDSARSLELP
+890 KELPEDAARTLELS
-904 DGRYI
+904 DGRFV
-909 EADDEVLFFPKNGA
+909 EADDEVLFFPESAA

-931 AEIGESIHHARLY
+931 AEIGGSIHHARLY
-944 SWLTKKGELK
+944 GWLTKKGELK

-970 ESGSRDV
+970 ENGSRDI
-977 LRMPIHPGSQSFRG
+977 LHMPIHPGSQSFRG

-998 AVESGEAVEFA
+998 AVESGEAVEFG
-1009 WITQND
+1009 WITQDD
-1015 ELEFDPE
+1015 ELEFDPA
-1022 DYIAHGGNDELNRL
+1022 DYIAHMRQNA
-1036 LRGMP
+1036 LRKFLEFMP
-1041 ERHWRVDGFYNAGTL
+1041 ENRWRVDGFNDAGRL
-1056 RIRPALLSAEQLP
+1056 KIRPALLSWEQLP
-1069 SELQKKV
+1069 YEIQVKV
-1076 DSKTLSDDEAVLLKA
+1076 KAGTLNEDEKNLIKIVKDGTLVSVGDFFQLAT
-1091 VERGLFV
+1091 
-1098 AISSFLPLESLKVI
+1098 LKVI
-1112 RRNNLGFPRWRGNGN
+1112 RRNNLGFPRWRGNGS

-1140 ALGVEG
+1140 ALGAEG

>member
-28 DAGFPIQKLALVT
+28 DDGLPIQKLALVT
-41 FRHDGGLDPTE
+41 FRHDGGLDPTK
-52 NKSPKSRK
+52 NKTPMSRK

-73 RRRKQRLRDL
+73 RERKRRLRKL
-83 DTVLENLGYTVPEG
+83 DNVLAGLGYTVPEG

-155 ELSETFEIILARAR
+155 EPSETFDIILARAR

-193 VLLRPRRSYNAKEA
+193 VLLRPRD
-207 NNPKKAEKYLADYG
+207 KKKRKTGYVRG
-221 TQPLMAAKVRKED
+221 TPLMVAQVRQGD

-254 LREAVFTHVRPYVPK
+254 LRLGVFDHKHPYVPK
-269 DRVGKDPLNPAEIRA
+269 ERVGKDPLNPSKNRTI
-284 SRASLEF
+284 RASLEF

-302 LRVRTD
+302 LRVRTG
-308 SRTKRELSESEYDTA
+308 SRAKRELTEAEYDAA
-323 VDFLMSYTG
+323 VDFLMSYTD
-332 KEQPSWADVAEEIGV
+332 KDQPSWADVAEKIGV
-347 PGNRLIAPVL
+347 PGNRLVAPVL

-378 KTKTEARK
+378 GKKTEARQ
-386 WWESNDDDQLRSLF
+386 WWESTDDDQLRSLL
-400 IMFLADA
+400 IAFLVDA
-407 TDDTTAAAE
+407 TKDTEEAAAE
-416 QAGLYD
+416 AGLSELYM
-422 LFASWPEEEREALS
+422 SWPAEEREALS
-436 NIAFEAGR
+436 NIDFEKGR
-444 AGYSATTL
+444 VAYSQETL
-452 SKLSEYMHEHR
+452 SKLSEYMHEYR

-477 DTWRPPL
+477 DMWRPPL
-484 AKLEEQTGQP
+484 DKLEEPTGQP
-494 TVDRVLTI
+494 AVDRVLTI

-512 QWGRPQAITVEHA
+512 QWGRPRAITVEHA
-525 RTGLMGPAQR
+525 RTGLMGPTQR
-535 QDILR
+535 QKILN
-540 EQKKNREENERI
+540 EQKKNRADNERI
-552 RNELRES
+552 RDELRES
-559 GVENPKRVDVRRHL
+559 GVDNPSRAEVRRHL
-573 VIQEQEC
+573 IVQEQEC
-580 QCLYCGAMITTT
+580 QCLYCGTMITTT

-613 AAVCSYCNGKKSNTP
+613 AAVCRACNAKKKREL
-628 FYRWASPERFKET
+628 FYAWAGPVKSQET
-641 IDRVRQLKAFKDPK
+641 IERVRQLRAFKDSK
-655 KAKMFKNQI
+655 KAKIFKNQI

-699 NEGLAPDDKSRVVL
+699 NEGLALDDKSRVVM
-713 DVYAGSVTR
+713 DVYAGAVTR

-733 ILLRGEHDKNRFDV
+733 ILLLGERDKNRFDV
-747 RHHAIDAAVM
+747 RHHAVDAAVM

-773 LRRAFYERGLDKRDR
+773 LRRTFYEQGLDKLDR
-788 DQLKPEEDWRNFTGQ
+788 DQLHPGEDWRNFTGL
-803 YKASQ
+803 YPASQ
-808 RKFSEWK
+808 KKFLEWK
-815 KATTKLGD
+815 DAATALGNV
-823 LLAGAIEDD
+823 LAEAIEDD

-843 PQNGAVH
+843 PQNGSVH
-850 KDTIAAVKKQALG
+850 DETIDPVKKLTLG
-863 SAWPADAVKRIVD
+863 SAWSADDVKRIVD

-890 KELPEDSARSLELP
+890 KALPEDSARSLELS
-904 DGRYI
+904 DGRFV
-909 EADDEVLFFPKNGA
+909 EADDEVLFFSKKAA
-923 SILTPRGV
+923 SILTPRGA
-931 AEIGESIHHARLY
+931 AEIGASIHHARLY

-954 FGMLRVYG
+954 VGMLRVYG

-970 ESGSRDV
+970 ESGSRNV
-977 LRMPIHPGSQSFRG
+977 LSMPIHPGSQSFRG

-998 AVESGEAVEFA
+998 VVESGEAVEFA

-1015 ELEFDPE
+1015 ELEFDPA
-1022 DYIAHGGNDELNRL
+1022 DYIAHGGDDD
-1036 LRGMP
+1036 LRRFLECMP
-1041 ERHWRVDGFYNAGTL
+1041 ECRWRIDGFYDVRRL
-1056 RIRPALLSAEQLP
+1056 RIRPALLSREQFPVDIQRNLD
-1069 SELQKKV
+1069 EKKPL
-1076 DSKTLSDDEAVLLKA
+1076 T
-1091 VERGLFV
+1091 VEQQVIVKSLETGL
-1098 AISSFLPLESLKVI
+1098 AISLGNLMGLETMRVI

-1127 LPTSFEVRSSALR
+1127 LPTSFEVRSSALH
-1140 ALGVEG
+1140 ALGVES

>member
-83 DTVLENLGYTVPEG
+83 DKVLEKLGYTVPEG

-155 ELSETFEIILARAR
+155 EPSETFEIILARAR
-169 ELFGEKVPANPTLGM
+169 ELFGEKVPVNPTLGM

-193 VLLRPRRSYNAKEA
+193 VLMRPRRNYNAKEA
-207 NNPKKAEKYLADYG
+207 NNPKKAGKYLADYG
-221 TQPLMAAKVRKED
+221 TQPLMAAKVRQED

-269 DRVGKDPLNPAEIRA
+269 DRVGKDPLSPSEIRA

-308 SRTKRELSESEYDTA
+308 SHSKRELSESEYDTA

-378 KTKTEARK
+378 NKKTEARQ

-407 TDDTTAAAE
+407 TDDTAEAAVE
-416 QAGLYD
+416 AGLYE
-422 LFASWPEEEREALS
+422 LFESWPEEEREALS
-436 NIAFEAGR
+436 NIAFESGR

-463 VGLHEARKAVFGVD
+463 VGLHETRKAVFGVD

-613 AAVCSYCNGKKSNTP
+613 AAVCRYCNAMKSNTP

-655 KAKMFKNQI
+655 KAKMLKNQI
-664 RRLKQTEADEPID
+664 RRLKQTEADDPID

-699 NEGLAPDDKSRVVL
+699 NEGLALDDKSRVAL
-713 DVYAGSVTR
+713 DVYAGAVTR

-747 RHHAIDAAVM
+747 RHHAVDAAVM

-765 LTLEQRSQ
+765 LTLEQRHQMKRESM
-773 LRRAFYERGLDKRDR
+773 ETKRDNGWR
-788 DQLKPEEDWRNFTGQ
+788 DFTGLAPTSQ
-803 YKASQ
+803 EKFLEWRKA
-808 RKFSEWK
+808 
-815 KATTKLGD
+815 ATVLGD
-823 LLAGAIEDD
+823 LLAEAIEDD

-843 PQNGAVH
+843 PQNGSVH
-850 KDTIAAVKKQALG
+850 DDTINAVKKLTLG

-876 PEIYLAMKDALGKL
+876 PEIYLAMKDVLGKL
-890 KELPEDSARSLELP
+890 KELPEDSARSLELS

-909 EADDEVLFFPKNGA
+909 EADDEVLFFPKKAA
-923 SILTPRGV
+923 SILTPRGA
-931 AEIGESIHHARLY
+931 AEIGDSIHHARLY

-1009 WITQND
+1009 WITQDD

-1022 DYIAHGGNDELNRL
+1022 DYIAHGGDDELNRL
-1036 LRGMP
+1036 LQVMP
-1041 ERHWRVDGFYNAGTL
+1041 ERRWRVDGFYNAGTL

-1076 DSKTLSDDEAVLLKA
+1076 ASKTLSDVELILLRAVQ
-1091 VERGLFV
+1091 RGLFV

>member
-1 MSTDMKNY
+1 MKNY
-9 RIGVDV
+9 GIGIDV
-15 GDRSVG
+15 GYRSVG
-21 LAAIEFD
+21 CAAIEFD
-28 DAGFPIQKLALVT
+28 DDGFPIKTLSLVS
-41 FRHDGGLDPTE
+41 FRHDGGLDM
-52 NKSPKSRK
+52 KGDKPKIRK
-60 ETRGVARRTMRMN
+60 ATRGVARRRMSMN
-73 RRRKQRLRDL
+73 RRRKRRLRNL
-83 DTVLENLGYTVPEG
+83 DKVLSNLGYTVPEDSG
-97 PEPETYEAWTSR
+97 SETYEAWTSR

-155 ELSETFEIILARAR
+155 EPSETFKIILARAR
-169 ELFGEKVPANPTLGM
+169 ELFGEKVPVNPTLGM

-193 VLLRPRRSYNAKEA
+193 VLLRPRRSYKAEEA

-221 TQPLMAAKVRKED
+221 TQPLMAAKVCQED

-246 GIEDQYEA
+246 GIEAQYEN

-269 DRVGKDPLNPAEIRA
+269 DRVGKDPLNPSEIRA

-308 SRTKRELSESEYDTA
+308 SRTKRELSESEYDAA

-332 KEQPSWADVAEEIGV
+332 KEQLSWADVAEEIGV

-378 KTKTEARK
+378 KAKTEARK

-407 TDDTTAAAE
+407 TDDTAEAAVE
-416 QAGLYD
+416 AGLHE
-422 LFASWPEEEREALS
+422 LFASWPEEEREVLS
-436 NIAFEAGR
+436 NISFESGR
-444 AGYSATTL
+444 AAYSAKTL

-463 VGLHEARKAVFGVD
+463 VGVHEARKAVFGVD

-484 AKLEEQTGQP
+484 AKLEEPIGHP

-512 QWGRPQAITVEHA
+512 QWGRPHAITVEHA
-525 RTGLMGPAQR
+525 RTGLVSPAVR
-535 QDILR
+535 RKILK
-540 EQKKNREENERI
+540 EQEDNRKNNERI
-552 RNELRES
+552 RGELRKS
-559 GVENPKRVDVRRHL
+559 GVENPSRTEVRRHL
-573 VIQEQEC
+573 VVHDQES
-580 QCLYCGAMITTT
+580 QCLYCGAVIRTD

-613 AAVCSYCNGKKSNTP
+613 AAVCRYCNAMKSNTP
-628 FYRWASPERFKET
+628 FYRWASPEKLKET
-641 IDRVRQLKAFKDPK
+641 IDRVHQLKAFKDPK
-655 KAKMFKNQI
+655 KAKMLKNQI
-664 RRLKQTEADEPID
+664 RRLKQSEADDPID

-699 NEGLAPDDKSRVVL
+699 NEGLAPDDKSRVAL
-713 DVYAGSVTR
+713 DVYTGAVTR

-765 LTLEQRSQ
+765 LTLEQRH
-773 LRRAFYERGLDKRDR
+773 
-788 DQLKPEEDWRNFTGQ
+788 QLKREFNETKRENGWRDFIGL
-803 YKASQ
+803 YPASKE
-808 RKFSEWK
+808 KFLKWK
-815 KATTKLGD
+815 KAATVLGD
-823 LLAGAIEDD
+823 LLAEAIEDD

-850 KDTIAAVKKQALG
+850 DETIHAVKKQTLG
-863 SAWPADAVKRIVD
+863 SAWSAEAVKRIVD
-876 PEIYLAMKDALGKL
+876 PEIYLEMKDALGKL
-890 KELPEDSARSLELP
+890 KELPEDSARSLELQ
-904 DGRYI
+904 DGRFV
-909 EADDEVLFFPKNGA
+909 EADDEMLFFPKNAA
-923 SILTPRGV
+923 SILTPRGA
-931 AEIGESIHHARLY
+931 AEIGGSIHHARLY
-944 SWLTKKGELK
+944 GWLTKKGELK

-977 LRMPIHPGSQSFRG
+977 LRMPIHPGSQSFRD
-991 MQDGVRK
+991 MRDSTCE

-1015 ELEFDPE
+1015 ELEFEPA
-1022 DYIAHGGNDELNRL
+1022 DYIAHMRQNA
-1036 LRGMP
+1036 LRKFLEFMP
-1041 ERHWRVDGFYNAGTL
+1041 ENRWRIDGFNDAGRL
-1056 RIRPALLSAEQLP
+1056 KIRPALLSWEQLP
-1069 SELQKKV
+1069 YEIQVKV
-1076 DSKTLSDDEAVLLKA
+1076 KAGTLNENEKNLIKIVKDGTLVSIGD
-1091 VERGLFV
+1091 F
-1098 AISSFLPLESLKVI
+1098 FQLETLKVI

>member
-83 DTVLENLGYTVPEG
+83 DTVLENLGYTLPEG

-155 ELSETFEIILARAR
+155 EPSETFEIILARAR
-169 ELFGEKVPANPTLGM
+169 ELFGEKVPVNPTLGM

-193 VLLRPRRSYNAKEA
+193 VLMRPRRNYNAKEA
-207 NNPKKAEKYLADYG
+207 NNPKKAGKYLADYG
-221 TQPLMAAKVRKED
+221 TQPLMAAKVRQED

-269 DRVGKDPLNPAEIRA
+269 DRVGKDPLSPSEIRA

-308 SRTKRELSESEYDTA
+308 SHSKRELSESEYDTA

-363 TAPFDRSSAAFEKAM
+363 TAPFDRSSAAFEKALN
-378 KTKTEARK
+378 KKTEARQ

-407 TDDTTAAAE
+407 TDDTAEAAVE
-416 QAGLYD
+416 AGLYE
-422 LFASWPEEEREALS
+422 LFESWPEEEREALS
-436 NIAFEAGR
+436 NIAFESGR

-484 AKLEEQTGQP
+484 AKLEEQTDQP

-580 QCLYCGAMITTT
+580 QCLYCGTMITTT

-613 AAVCSYCNGKKSNTP
+613 AAVCRYCNAMKSNTP
-628 FYRWASPERFKET
+628 FYRWASPEKLKET

-655 KAKMFKNQI
+655 KAKMLKNQI
-664 RRLKQTEADEPID
+664 RRLKQTEADDPID

-699 NEGLAPDDKSRVVL
+699 NEGLALDDKSRVAL
-713 DVYAGSVTR
+713 DVYAGAVTR

-747 RHHAIDAAVM
+747 RHHAVDAAVM

-765 LTLEQRSQ
+765 LTLEQRHQMKRESM
-773 LRRAFYERGLDKRDR
+773 ETKRDNGWR
-788 DQLKPEEDWRNFTGQ
+788 DFTGLAPTSQ
-803 YKASQ
+803 EKFLEWRKA
-808 RKFSEWK
+808 
-815 KATTKLGD
+815 ATVLGD
-823 LLAGAIEDD
+823 LLAEAIEDD

-843 PQNGAVH
+843 PQNGSVH
-850 KDTIAAVKKQALG
+850 DDTINAVKKLTLG

-876 PEIYLAMKDALGKL
+876 PEIYLAMKDVLGKL
-890 KELPEDSARSLELP
+890 KELPEDSARSLELS

-909 EADDEVLFFPKNGA
+909 EADDEVLFFPKKAA
-923 SILTPRGV
+923 SILTPRGA
-931 AEIGESIHHARLY
+931 AEIGDSIHHARLY

-1009 WITQND
+1009 WITQDD

-1022 DYIAHGGNDELNRL
+1022 DYIAHGGDDELNRL
-1036 LRGMP
+1036 LQVMP
-1041 ERHWRVDGFYNAGTL
+1041 ERRWRVDGFYNAGTL

-1069 SELQKKV
+1069 SELQKKAA
-1076 DSKTLSDDEAVLLKA
+1076 SKTLSDVELILLRAVQ
-1091 VERGLFV
+1091 RGLFV
-1098 AISSFLPLESLKVI
+1098 ATSGFLPLESLKVI

>member
-155 ELSETFEIILARAR
+155 EPSETFEIILARAR
-169 ELFGEKVPANPTLGM
+169 ELFGEKVPVNPTLGM

-193 VLLRPRRSYNAKEA
+193 VLMRPRRNYNAKEA
-207 NNPKKAEKYLADYG
+207 NNPKKAGKYLADYG
-221 TQPLMAAKVRKED
+221 TQPLMAAKVRQED

-269 DRVGKDPLNPAEIRA
+269 DRVGKDPLSPSEIRA

-308 SRTKRELSESEYDTA
+308 SHSKRELSESEYDTA

-378 KTKTEARK
+378 NKKTEARQ

-407 TDDTTAAAE
+407 TDDTAEAAVE
-416 QAGLYD
+416 AGLYE
-422 LFASWPEEEREALS
+422 LFESWPEEEREALS
-436 NIAFEAGR
+436 NIAFEFGR

-580 QCLYCGAMITTT
+580 QCLYCGTMITTT

-613 AAVCSYCNGKKSNTP
+613 AAVCRYCNAMKSNTP
-628 FYRWASPERFKET
+628 FYRWASPEKLKET

-655 KAKMFKNQI
+655 KAKMLKNQI
-664 RRLKQTEADEPID
+664 RRLKQTEADDPID

-699 NEGLAPDDKSRVVL
+699 NEGLALDDKSRVAL
-713 DVYAGSVTR
+713 DVYAGAVTR

-747 RHHAIDAAVM
+747 RHHAVDAAVM

-765 LTLEQRSQ
+765 LTLEQRHQMKRESM
-773 LRRAFYERGLDKRDR
+773 ETKRDNGWR
-788 DQLKPEEDWRNFTGQ
+788 DFTGLAPTSQ
-803 YKASQ
+803 EKFLEWRKA
-808 RKFSEWK
+808 
-815 KATTKLGD
+815 ATVLGD
-823 LLAGAIEDD
+823 LLAEAIEDD

-843 PQNGAVH
+843 PQNGSVH
-850 KDTIAAVKKQALG
+850 DDTINAVKKLTLG

-876 PEIYLAMKDALGKL
+876 PEIYLAMKDVLGKL
-890 KELPEDSARSLELP
+890 KELPEDSARSLELS

-909 EADDEVLFFPKNGA
+909 EADDEVLFFPKKAA
-923 SILTPRGV
+923 SILTPRGA
-931 AEIGESIHHARLY
+931 AEIGDSIHHARLY

-1009 WITQND
+1009 WITQDD

-1022 DYIAHGGNDELNRL
+1022 DYIAHGGDDELNRL
-1036 LRGMP
+1036 LQVMP
-1041 ERHWRVDGFYNAGTL
+1041 ERRWRVDGFYNAGTL

-1076 DSKTLSDDEAVLLKA
+1076 ASKTLSDVELILLRAVQ
-1091 VERGLFV
+1091 RGLFV
-1098 AISSFLPLESLKVI
+1098 ATGGFLPLESLKVI

>member
-28 DAGFPIQKLALVT
+28 DAGLPIKKLALVT
-41 FRHDGGLDPTE
+41 FRHDGGLDPTK
-52 NKSPKSRK
+52 NKTPMSRK
-60 ETRGVARRTMRMN
+60 ETRGIARRTMRMT

-83 DTVLENLGYTVPEG
+83 DKVLEKLGYTVPEG

-155 ELSETFEIILARAR
+155 EPSETFEIILARAR

-193 VLLRPRRSYNAKEA
+193 VLLRPR
-207 NNPKKAEKYLADYG
+207 AEKKRKTGYVRG
-221 TQPLMAAKVRKED
+221 TPLMDAQVRQGD

-246 GIEDQYEA
+246 GIEDHYEV
-254 LREAVFTHVRPYVPK
+254 LRMAVFYHKPPYVPK
-269 DRVGKDPLNPAEIRA
+269 DRVGKDPLNPDEIRA

-302 LRVRTD
+302 LRVRTG

-378 KTKTEARK
+378 KAKTEARK

-422 LFASWPEEEREALS
+422 LFASWPEEERETLS
-436 NIAFEAGR
+436 NIAFESGR

-452 SKLSEYMHEHR
+452 SKLSEYMHEYR

-484 AKLEEQTGQP
+484 DKLEEPTGQP
-494 TVDRVLTI
+494 AVDRVLTI

-512 QWGRPQAITVEHA
+512 QWGRPHAITVEHA
-525 RTGLMGPAQR
+525 RTGLMGPTQR
-535 QDILR
+535 QKILN
-540 EQKKNREENERI
+540 EQKKNRADNERI
-552 RNELRES
+552 RGELRES
-559 GVENPKRVDVRRHL
+559 GVDNPSRAEVRRHSI
-573 VIQEQEC
+573 VQEQEC
-580 QCLYCGAMITTT
+580 QCLYCGTMITTT

-600 PRAGGGSSRRENL
+600 SRAGGGSSRRENL
-613 AAVCSYCNGKKSNTP
+613 AAVCRRCNGKKNREL
-628 FYRWASPERFKET
+628 FYRWAGPVRLQET

-722 ESRRAGGIDER
+722 ESRRAGDIDER
-733 ILLRGEHDKNRFDV
+733 ILLRGERDKNRFDV

-773 LRRAFYERGLDKRDR
+773 LRRAFYEQGLDKLDR
-788 DQLKPEEDWRNFTGQ
+788 DQLKPEEDWRDFIGL
-803 YKASQ
+803 YPASQ
-808 RKFSEWK
+808 EKFLEWRKA
-815 KATTKLGD
+815 ATVLGD
-823 LLAGAIEDD
+823 LLAEAIEDD

-850 KDTIAAVKKQALG
+850 KDTIAAVRKQTLG
-863 SAWPADAVKRIVD
+863 SAWSADAVKRIVD

-890 KELPEDSARSLELP
+890 KKLPEDSARTLELP
-904 DGRYI
+904 DGRCI
-909 EADDEVLFFPKNGA
+909 EADDEVLFFPENAA

-931 AEIGESIHHARLY
+931 AEIGGSIHHARLY
-944 SWLTKKGELK
+944 GWLTKKGELK
-954 FGMLRVYG
+954 VGMLRVYG

-977 LRMPIHPGSQSFRG
+977 LSMPIHPGSQSFRG
-991 MQDGVRK
+991 MQDAVRK
-998 AVESGEAVEFA
+998 VVESGEAVEFA

-1015 ELEFDPE
+1015 ELEFDPD
-1022 DYIAHGGNDELNRL
+1022 DYIAHGGKDELRQFL
-1036 LRGMP
+1036 EFMP
-1041 ERHWRVDGFYNAGTL
+1041 ECRWRVDGFYDARRL
-1056 RIRPALLSAEQLP
+1056 RIRPALLSREQLP
-1069 SELQKKV
+1069 SEIQARLDAKN
-1076 DSKTLSDDEAVLLKA
+1076 LSTEESVLIKA
-1091 VERGLFV
+1091 LDNGLF
-1098 AISSFLPLESLKVI
+1098 ISTSGLLPLGSLKVI
-1112 RRNNLGFPRWRGNGN
+1112 RRNNLGFPRWRGNGS

-1140 ALGVEG
+1140 ALGAEG

>member
-28 DAGFPIQKLALVT
+28 DAGFPIQNLALVT

-52 NKSPKSRK
+52 NKIPKSRK

-83 DTVLENLGYTVPEG
+83 DKVLENLGYTVPEG

-155 ELSETFEIILARAR
+155 EPSETFEIILARAR
-169 ELFGEKVPANPTLGM
+169 ELFGEKVPTNPTLGM

-193 VLLRPRRSYNAKEA
+193 VLMRPRRNYNAKEA
-207 NNPKKAEKYLADYG
+207 NNPKKAGKYLADYG
-221 TQPLMAAKVRKED
+221 TQPLMAAKVRQED

-269 DRVGKDPLNPAEIRA
+269 DRVGKDPLNPSEIRA

-291 QEFRILDSVAN
+291 QEFRILDAVAN

-308 SRTKRELSESEYDTA
+308 SRAKRELSESEYDTA

-378 KTKTEARK
+378 KSKTEARK

-407 TDDTTAAAE
+407 TDDTAQAAIE
-416 QAGLYD
+416 AGLYE
-422 LFASWPEEEREALS
+422 LFESWPEEEREALS

-580 QCLYCGAMITTT
+580 QCLYCGTMITTT

-613 AAVCSYCNGKKSNTP
+613 AAVCSYCNGQKNNTP

-664 RRLKQTEADEPID
+664 RRLKQTEADDPID

-765 LTLEQRSQ
+765 LTLEQRHQ
-773 LRRAFYERGLDKRDR
+773 LKRESAETKRDNGWR
-788 DQLKPEEDWRNFTGQ
+788 DFAGLYP
-803 YKASQ
+803 ASQ
-808 RKFSEWK
+808 KKFLEWRKA
-815 KATTKLGD
+815 ATVLGD
-823 LLAGAIEDD
+823 LLAEAIEDD

-843 PQNGAVH
+843 PQNGSVH
-850 KDTIAAVKKQALG
+850 LETISAVKKQTLG
-863 SAWPADAVKRIVD
+863 SAWPSDAVKRIVD
-876 PEIYLAMKDALGKL
+876 PEIYLAMKEALGKL

-904 DGRYI
+904 DGRFV
-909 EADDEVLFFPKNGA
+909 EADDEVLFFPENAA

-944 SWLTKKGELK
+944 GWLTKKGELK
-954 FGMLRVYG
+954 VGMLRVYG

-998 AVESGEAVEFA
+998 MVESGEAVEFG

-1015 ELEFDPE
+1015 ELEFEPA
-1022 DYIAHGGNDELNRL
+1022 DYITHIRKNKLGQFLEL
-1036 LRGMP
+1036 MP
-1041 ERHWRVDGFYNAGTL
+1041 EKRWRVDGFNDAGRL
-1056 RIRPALLSAEQLP
+1056 KIRPALLSWEQLP
-1069 SELQKKV
+1069 DEIQDKMNAG
-1076 DSKTLSDDEAVLLKA
+1076 TLNEDEKS
-1091 VERGLFV
+1091 LFKIV
-1098 AISSFLPLESLKVI
+1098 KEGTLVSVGDFFQLETSKVI
-1112 RRNNLGFPRWRGNGN
+1112 RRNNLGFPRWRGNGS
-1127 LPTSFEVRSSALR
+1127 LPTSFEVRFSALR

>member
-41 FRHDGGLDPTE
+41 FRHDGGLDPTD
-52 NKSPKSRK
+52 NPKSRK
-60 ETRGVARRTMRMN
+60 ETRGEARRRMRMT
-73 RRRKQRLRDL
+73 RRRKQRLCDL
-83 DTVLENLGYTVPEG
+83 DKVLENLGYTVPEG

-145 SLDQLEKASQ
+145 SLDQLERASQ
-155 ELSETFEIILARAR
+155 EPSETFEIILARAR

-193 VLLRPRRSYNAKEA
+193 VLLRPR
-207 NNPKKAEKYLADYG
+207 AEKKKKTGYVRG
-221 TQPLMAAKVRKED
+221 TPLLDAQVRQID
-234 QLAELRRICEVQ
+234 QVAELRRICEVQ
-246 GIEDQYEA
+246 GIEEQYET
-254 LREAVFTHVRPYVPK
+254 LRNAIFAHKVAYVPTE
-269 DRVGKDPLNPAEIRA
+269 RVGKDPLAPSKNRTI
-284 SRASLEF
+284 RASLEF

-308 SRTKRELSESEYDTA
+308 SRAKRELTEGEYDAA
-323 VDFLMSYTG
+323 VEFLMGYTA

-378 KTKTEARK
+378 SKKTEARQ

-407 TDDTTAAAE
+407 TNDTEEAAAV
-416 QAGLYD
+416 AGLPELYM
-422 LFASWPEEEREALS
+422 SWPAEEREALS
-436 NIAFEAGR
+436 NIDFEKGR
-444 AGYSATTL
+444 VAYSHETL
-452 SKLSEYMHEHR
+452 SKLSEYMHEYR

-484 AKLEEQTGQP
+484 AKLEEPTGQP

-512 QWGRPQAITVEHA
+512 QWGRPRAITVEHA
-525 RTGLMGPAQR
+525 RIGLMGPVQR
-535 QDILR
+535 QKILN
-540 EQKKNREENERI
+540 EQKKNRGENERI

-559 GVENPKRVDVRRHL
+559 GVENPNRAEVRRHL
-573 VIQEQEC
+573 IVQEQEC
-580 QCLYCGAMITTT
+580 QCLYCGTMITTT

-613 AAVCSYCNGKKSNTP
+613 AAVCRYCNGKKNRKL
-628 FYRWASPERFKET
+628 FYEWAGPVKMQET
-641 IDRVRQLKAFKDPK
+641 IDRVRQLRAFKDSK

-699 NEGLAPDDKSRVVL
+699 NEGLTLDDKSRVVL

-747 RHHAIDAAVM
+747 RHHAVDAAVM

-773 LRRAFYERGLDKRDR
+773 LRRTFYEQGLDKLDR
-788 DQLKPEEDWRNFTGQ
+788 DQLKPEEDWRNFTGL
-803 YKASQ
+803 YEASQ

-815 KATTKLGD
+815 ETATALGNV
-823 LLAGAIEDD
+823 LAEAIEDD

-843 PQNGAVH
+843 PQNGRAH
-850 KDTIAAVKKQALG
+850 KDTIVAVKKQTLG
-863 SAWPADAVKRIVD
+863 SVWSADAVKRIVD
-876 PEIYLAMKDALGKL
+876 PEIYLAMKAALGKL
-890 KELPEDSARSLELP
+890 KKLPEDSARSLELR
-904 DGRYI
+904 DGRLV
-909 EADDEVLFFPKNGA
+909 EADDEVLFFPKNAA

-944 SWLTKKGELK
+944 GWLTKKGELK
-954 FGMLRVYG
+954 VGMLRVYG

-970 ESGSRDV
+970 ESGSHDV
-977 LRMPIHPGSQSFRG
+977 LRMPIHPGSQSFRD
-991 MQDGVRK
+991 MQDRTRK

-1015 ELEFDPE
+1015 ELEFDPD
-1022 DYIAHGGNDELNRL
+1022 DYIANGGKDELRQFL
-1036 LRGMP
+1036 EFIP
-1041 ERHWRVDGFYNAGTL
+1041 ERRWRVDGFKDSGRL
-1056 RIRPALLSAEQLP
+1056 RIRPALLSREQLP
-1069 SELQKKV
+1069 SEIQTRLDTKSL
-1076 DSKTLSDDEAVLLKA
+1076 SKGETVLVKALDD
-1091 VERGLFV
+1091 GLY
-1098 AISSFLPLESLKVI
+1098 ISIGGLLPLESMKVI

>member
-1 MSTDMKNY
+1 MSADMKNY

-83 DTVLENLGYTVPEG
+83 DKVLEKLGYTVPEG

-155 ELSETFEIILARAR
+155 EPSETFEIILARAR
-169 ELFGEKVPANPTLGM
+169 ELFGEKVPVNPTLGM

-193 VLLRPRRSYNAKEA
+193 VLMRPRRNYNAKEA
-207 NNPKKAEKYLADYG
+207 NNPKKAGKYLADYG
-221 TQPLMAAKVRKED
+221 TQPLMAAKVRQED

-269 DRVGKDPLNPAEIRA
+269 DRVGKDPLSPSEIRA

-308 SRTKRELSESEYDTA
+308 SHSKRELSESEYDTA

-378 KTKTEARK
+378 NKKTEARQ

-407 TDDTTAAAE
+407 TDDTAEAAVE
-416 QAGLYD
+416 AGLYE
-422 LFASWPEEEREALS
+422 LFESWPEEEREALS
-436 NIAFEAGR
+436 NIAFESGR

-580 QCLYCGAMITTT
+580 QCLYCGTMITTT

-613 AAVCSYCNGKKSNTP
+613 AAVCRYCNAMKSNTP
-628 FYRWASPERFKET
+628 FYRWASPEKLKET

-655 KAKMFKNQI
+655 KAKMLKNQI
-664 RRLKQTEADEPID
+664 RRLKQTEADDPID

-699 NEGLAPDDKSRVVL
+699 NEGLALDDKSRVAL
-713 DVYAGSVTR
+713 DVYAGAVTR

-747 RHHAIDAAVM
+747 RHHAVDAAVM

-765 LTLEQRSQ
+765 LTLEQRHQMKRESM
-773 LRRAFYERGLDKRDR
+773 ETKRDNGWR
-788 DQLKPEEDWRNFTGQ
+788 DFTGLAPTSQ
-803 YKASQ
+803 EKFLEWRKA
-808 RKFSEWK
+808 
-815 KATTKLGD
+815 ATVLGD
-823 LLAGAIEDD
+823 LLAEAIEDD

-843 PQNGAVH
+843 PQNGSVH
-850 KDTIAAVKKQALG
+850 DDTINAVKKLTLG

-876 PEIYLAMKDALGKL
+876 PEIYLAMKDVLGKL
-890 KELPEDSARSLELP
+890 KELPEDSARSLELS

-909 EADDEVLFFPKNGA
+909 EADDEVLFFPKKAA
-923 SILTPRGV
+923 SILTPRGA
-931 AEIGESIHHARLY
+931 AEIGDSIHHARLY

-1009 WITQND
+1009 WITQDD

-1022 DYIAHGGNDELNRL
+1022 DYIAHGGDDELNRL
-1036 LRGMP
+1036 LQVMP
-1041 ERHWRVDGFYNAGTL
+1041 ERRWRVDGFYNAGTL

-1076 DSKTLSDDEAVLLKA
+1076 ASKTLSDVELILLRAVQ
-1091 VERGLFV
+1091 RGLFV
-1098 AISSFLPLESLKVI
+1098 ATGGFLPLESLKVI

>member
-1 MSTDMKNY
+1 MSTDPKNY

-41 FRHDGGLDPTE
+41 FRHDGGLDPTK
-52 NKSPKSRK
+52 NKTPVSRK
-60 ETRGVARRTMRMN
+60 KTRGDARRTMRMN

-83 DTVLENLGYTVPEG
+83 DMMLTNLGYTVPEG

-109 ALLASIKLASADE
+109 ALLASIKLANVDE

-145 SLDQLEKASQ
+145 SIDRLENASR
-155 ELSETFEIILARAR
+155 EPSETFEIILARAR
-169 ELFGEKVPANPTLGM
+169 ELFGEKVPADPTLGM

-193 VLLRPRRSYNAKEA
+193 VLLRPRDG
-207 NNPKKAEKYLADYG
+207 KKKKTGYVRG
-221 TQPLMAAKVRKED
+221 TPLLVAKVRQED
-234 QLAELRRICEVQ
+234 QLAELRRICEIQ
-246 GIEDQYEA
+246 GIEGQYDA
-254 LREAVFTHVRPYVPK
+254 LRSAIFTHKMAYVPTE
-269 DRVGKDPLNPAEIRA
+269 RVGKDPLNPSKNRTI
-284 SRASLEF
+284 RASLEF

-308 SRTKRELSESEYDTA
+308 SRSKRELTEAEYDVA
-323 VDFLMSYTG
+323 VEFLMSYTAN
-332 KEQPSWADVAEEIGV
+332 EQPSWADVAEVIGV

-378 KTKTEARK
+378 GKKTEARQ
-386 WWESNDDDQLRSLF
+386 WWESTDDDQLRSLF
-400 IMFLADA
+400 ISFLVDA
-407 TDDTTAAAE
+407 TDDTEEAAAE
-416 QAGLYD
+416 AGLPELYM
-422 LFASWPEEEREALS
+422 SWPAEEREVLS
-436 NIAFEAGR
+436 DIDFEKGR
-444 AGYSATTL
+444 VAYSQETL
-452 SKLSEYMHEHR
+452 SKLSEYMHEYR

-484 AKLEEQTGQP
+484 DKLDEQTGQP

-512 QWGRPQAITVEHA
+512 QWGRPRAITVEHA
-525 RTGLMGPAQR
+525 RTGLVGPAQR
-535 QDILR
+535 QEILN
-540 EQKKNREENERI
+540 EQKKNREN
-552 RNELRES
+552 NELIRGDLRKS
-559 GVENPKRVDVRRHL
+559 GVENPSRAEVRRHL
-573 VIQEQEC
+573 IVQEQES
-580 QCLYCGAMITTT
+580 QCLYCGAVIRTD

-600 PRAGGGSSRRENL
+600 PRAGGGSSRRENM
-613 AAVCSYCNGKKSNTP
+613 AAVCHYCNSKKKRTL
-628 FYRWASPERFKET
+628 FYDWAGPVKLQET
-641 IDRVRQLKAFKDPK
+641 VDRVRQLEAFKDSK

-664 RRLKQTEADEPID
+664 RRLKQTEADVPID

-713 DVYAGSVTR
+713 DVYAGAVTR

-733 ILLRGEHDKNRFDV
+733 ILLRGERDKNRFDV

-773 LRRAFYERGLDKRDR
+773 LRRAFYELELDKLDR
-788 DQLKPEEDWRNFTGQ
+788 DQLKPGEDWRNFTGL
-803 YKASQ
+803 YEASQ
-808 RKFSEWK
+808 NKFSEWK
-815 KATTKLGD
+815 KAATVLGD
-823 LLAGAIEDD
+823 LLAEAIEDD

-850 KDTIAAVKKQALG
+850 DETIHAVKKLALG
-863 SAWPADAVKRIVD
+863 SAWSADAVKRIVD
-876 PEIYLAMKDALGKL
+876 PEIYLAMKDALGKS
-890 KELPEDSARSLELP
+890 KVLPEDSARSLELS
-904 DGRYI
+904 DGRFV
-909 EADDEVLFFPKNGA
+909 EADDEVLFFPKKAA
-923 SILTPRGV
+923 SILTPRGA
-931 AEIGESIHHARLY
+931 AEIGDSIHHARLY

-970 ESGSRDV
+970 ESGSRDI
-977 LRMPIHPGSQSFRG
+977 LHMPIHPGSQSFRG

-1022 DYIAHGGNDELNRL
+1022 DYIAHGGDDELNRL
-1036 LRGMP
+1036 LRVMP
-1041 ERHWRVDGFYNAGTL
+1041 ERRWRVDGFYNAGTL

-1076 DSKTLSDDEAVLLKA
+1076 ASKTLSDVELILLRAVQ
-1091 VERGLFV
+1091 RGLFV
-1098 AISSFLPLESLKVI
+1098 ATSGFLPLESLKVI
-1112 RRNNLGFPRWRGNGN
+1112 RRNNLGFPRWCGNGN

-1140 ALGVEG
+1140 ALGMEG

>member
-1 MSTDMKNY
+1 MKNY
-9 RIGVDV
+9 GIGIDV
-15 GDRSVG
+15 GYRSVG
-21 LAAIEFD
+21 CAAIEFD
-28 DAGFPIQKLALVT
+28 DDGFPIKTLSLVS
-41 FRHDGGLDPTE
+41 FRHDGGLDM
-52 NKSPKSRK
+52 KGDKPKIRK
-60 ETRGVARRTMRMN
+60 ATRGVARRRMSMN
-73 RRRKQRLRDL
+73 RRRKRRLRNL
-83 DTVLENLGYTVPEG
+83 DKVLSNLGYTVPEDSG
-97 PEPETYEAWTSR
+97 PETYEAWTSR

-155 ELSETFEIILARAR
+155 EPSETFKIILARAR
-169 ELFGEKVPANPTLGM
+169 ELFGEKVPVNPTLGM

-193 VLLRPRRSYNAKEA
+193 VLLRPRRSYKAEEA

-221 TQPLMAAKVRKED
+221 TQPLMAAKVCQED

-246 GIEDQYEA
+246 GIEAQYEN

-269 DRVGKDPLNPAEIRA
+269 DRVGKDPLNPSEIRA

-323 VDFLMSYTG
+323 VDFLMSYAG

-378 KTKTEARK
+378 KANTEARK
-386 WWESNDDDQLRSLF
+386 WWESNGDDQLRSLF

-407 TDDTTAAAE
+407 TDDTAEAAVE
-416 QAGLYD
+416 AGLHE
-422 LFASWPEEEREALS
+422 LFVSWPEEEREVLS
-436 NIAFEAGR
+436 NISFESGR
-444 AGYSATTL
+444 AAYSAKTL

-463 VGLHEARKAVFGVD
+463 VGVHEARKAVFGVD

-484 AKLEEQTGQP
+484 AKLEEPVGHP

-512 QWGRPQAITVEHA
+512 QWGRPRAITVEHA
-525 RTGLMGPAQR
+525 RTGLVSPAVR
-535 QDILR
+535 RKILS
-540 EQKKNREENERI
+540 EQEKNREENERI
-552 RNELRES
+552 RGELRKS
-559 GVENPKRVDVRRHL
+559 GVENPSRTEVRRHL
-573 VIQEQEC
+573 VVQDQES
-580 QCLYCGAMITTT
+580 QCLYCGAVIRTD

-613 AAVCSYCNGKKSNTP
+613 AAVCRYCNAMKSNTP
-628 FYRWASPERFKET
+628 FYRWASPEKLKET

-655 KAKMFKNQI
+655 KAKMLKNQI
-664 RRLKQTEADEPID
+664 RRLKQTEADDPID

-699 NEGLAPDDKSRVVL
+699 NEDLAPDDKSRVAL
-713 DVYAGSVTR
+713 DVYAGAVTR

-765 LTLEQRSQ
+765 LTLEQRH
-773 LRRAFYERGLDKRDR
+773 
-788 DQLKPEEDWRNFTGQ
+788 QLKREFNETKRENGWRDFTGL
-803 YKASQ
+803 YPASQ
-808 RKFSEWK
+808 EKFLEWRKA
-815 KATTKLGD
+815 ATVLGD
-823 LLAGAIEDD
+823 LLAEAIEDD

-850 KDTIAAVKKQALG
+850 DETIHAVKKLTLG
-863 SAWPADAVKRIVD
+863 SAWSADAVKRIVD
-876 PEIYLAMKDALGKL
+876 PEIYLVMKDALGKL
-890 KELPEDSARSLELP
+890 KELPEDSARSLELS
-904 DGRYI
+904 DGRFV
-909 EADDEVLFFPKNGA
+909 EADDEVLLFPEKAA
-923 SILTPRGV
+923 SILTPRGA
-931 AEIGESIHHARLY
+931 AEIGGSIHHARLY
-944 SWLTKKGELK
+944 GWMTKKGELK

-970 ESGSRDV
+970 ESGSRDI
-977 LRMPIHPGSQSFRG
+977 LHMPIHPGSQSFRD
-991 MQDGVRK
+991 MRDSTCE
-998 AVESGEAVEFA
+998 AVESGGAVEFA

-1015 ELEFDPE
+1015 ELEFEPA
-1022 DYIAHGGNDELNRL
+1022 DYIAHMRQNA
-1036 LRGMP
+1036 LRKFLEFMP
-1041 ERHWRVDGFYNAGTL
+1041 ENRWRIDGFNDAGRL
-1056 RIRPALLSAEQLP
+1056 KIRPALLSWEQLP
-1069 SELQKKV
+1069 YEIQVKV
-1076 DSKTLSDDEAVLLKA
+1076 KTGTLNEAEKNLIKIVKDGTL
-1091 VERGLFV
+1091 VSIGDF
-1098 AISSFLPLESLKVI
+1098 FQLETLKVI
-1112 RRNNLGFPRWRGNGN
+1112 RRNNLGFPRWRGNGS

-1140 ALGVEG
+1140 ALDVEG

>member
-1 MSTDMKNY
+1 MKNY
-9 RIGVDV
+9 GIGIDV
-15 GDRSVG
+15 GYRSVG
-21 LAAIEFD
+21 CAAIEFD
-28 DAGFPIQKLALVT
+28 DDGFPIKTLSLVS
-41 FRHDGGLDPTE
+41 FRHDGGLDM
-52 NKSPKSRK
+52 KGDKPKIRK
-60 ETRGVARRTMRMN
+60 ATRGVARRRMSMN
-73 RRRKQRLRDL
+73 RRRKRRLRNL
-83 DTVLENLGYTVPEG
+83 DKVLSNLGYTVPED

-155 ELSETFEIILARAR
+155 EPSATFEIILARAR

-193 VLLRPRRSYNAKEA
+193 VLLRPRRSYKAEEA

-221 TQPLMAAKVRKED
+221 TQPLMAAKVHQED

-246 GIEDQYEA
+246 GIEDQYEN

-269 DRVGKDPLNPAEIRA
+269 DRVGKDPLNPSEIRA

-308 SRTKRELSESEYDTA
+308 SRTKRELSGSEYDTA

-378 KTKTEARK
+378 KAKTEARK
-386 WWESNDDDQLRSLF
+386 WWEANDDDQLRSLF

-407 TDDTTAAAE
+407 TDDTAEAAVE
-416 QAGLYD
+416 AGLHE
-422 LFASWPEEEREALS
+422 LFVSWPEEEREVLS
-436 NIAFEAGR
+436 NISFESGR
-444 AGYSATTL
+444 AAYSAKTL

-463 VGLHEARKAVFGVD
+463 VGVHEARKAVFGVD

-484 AKLEEQTGQP
+484 AKLEEPIGHP

-512 QWGRPQAITVEHA
+512 QWGRPRAITVEHA
-525 RTGLMGPAQR
+525 RTGLVSPAVR
-535 QDILR
+535 RKILS
-540 EQKKNREENERI
+540 EQEKNREENERI
-552 RNELRES
+552 RGELRKS
-559 GVENPKRVDVRRHL
+559 GVENPSRTEVRRHL
-573 VIQEQEC
+573 VVQDQES
-580 QCLYCGAMITTT
+580 QCLYCGAVIRTD

-613 AAVCSYCNGKKSNTP
+613 AAVCRYCNAIKSNTP
-628 FYRWASPERFKET
+628 FYRWASPEKLKET

-655 KAKMFKNQI
+655 KAKMLKNQI
-664 RRLKQTEADEPID
+664 RRLKQTEADDPID

-699 NEGLAPDDKSRVVL
+699 NEGLAPDDKSRVAL
-713 DVYAGSVTR
+713 DVYAGAVTR

-773 LRRAFYERGLDKRDR
+773 LRRAFYEQGLDKLDC
-788 DQLKPEEDWRNFTGQ
+788 DQLKPEEDWRNFIGL
-803 YKASQ
+803 YPASQ
-808 RKFSEWK
+808 DKFLEWRKA
-815 KATTKLGD
+815 ATVLGD
-823 LLAGAIEDD
+823 LLAEAIEDD

-850 KDTIAAVKKQALG
+850 DETIHAVKKLTLG
-863 SAWPADAVKRIVD
+863 SAWSADAVKRIVD
-876 PEIYLAMKDALGKL
+876 PEIYLVMKDALGKL
-890 KELPEDSARSLELP
+890 KELPEDSARSLELS
-904 DGRYI
+904 DGRFV
-909 EADDEVLFFPKNGA
+909 EADDEVLLFPAKAA
-923 SILTPRGV
+923 SILTPRGA
-931 AEIGESIHHARLY
+931 AEIGGSIHHARLY
-944 SWLTKKGELK
+944 GWMTKKGELK

-970 ESGSRDV
+970 ESGSRDI
-977 LRMPIHPGSQSFRG
+977 LHMPIHPGSQSFRD
-991 MQDGVRK
+991 MRDSTCE
-998 AVESGEAVEFA
+998 AVESGGAVEFA

-1015 ELEFDPE
+1015 ELEFEPA
-1022 DYIAHGGNDELNRL
+1022 DYIAHMRQNA
-1036 LRGMP
+1036 LRKFLEFMP
-1041 ERHWRVDGFYNAGTL
+1041 ENRWRIDGFNDAGRL
-1056 RIRPALLSAEQLP
+1056 KIRPALLSWEQLP
-1069 SELQKKV
+1069 YEIQVKV
-1076 DSKTLSDDEAVLLKA
+1076 KTGTLNEAEKNLIKIVKDGTL
-1091 VERGLFV
+1091 VSIGDF
-1098 AISSFLPLESLKVI
+1098 FQLETLKVI
-1112 RRNNLGFPRWRGNGN
+1112 RRNNLGFPRWRGNGS

>member
-1 MSTDMKNY
+1 MKNY
-9 RIGVDV
+9 GIGIDV
-15 GDRSVG
+15 GYRSVG
-21 LAAIEFD
+21 CAAIEFD
-28 DAGFPIQKLALVT
+28 DDGFPIKTLSLVS
-41 FRHDGGLDPTE
+41 FRHDGGLDMKGE
-52 NKSPKSRK
+52 KPKIRK
-60 ETRGVARRTMRMN
+60 ATRGVARRTMRMN
-73 RRRKQRLRDL
+73 RRRKQRLRNL
-83 DTVLENLGYTVPEG
+83 DKVLSNLGYTVPEDPG
-97 PEPETYEAWTSR
+97 SETYEAWTSR
-109 ALLASIKLASADE
+109 ALLASIKLASAEE

-155 ELSETFEIILARAR
+155 EPSETFEIILARAR

-184 LGALAANNE
+184 LGALAANNK
-193 VLLRPRRSYNAKEA
+193 VLLRPRRSYKAEEA

-221 TQPLMAAKVRKED
+221 TQPLMAAKVCQED

-246 GIEDQYEA
+246 GIEDQYEN

-269 DRVGKDPLNPAEIRA
+269 DRVGKDPLNPSEIRA

-308 SRTKRELSESEYDTA
+308 SRAKRELTEGEYDAA

-332 KEQPSWADVAEEIGV
+332 MEQPSWADVAEEIGV

-363 TAPFDRSSAAFEKAM
+363 TAPFDHSSAAFEKAM
-378 KTKTEARK
+378 KAKTEARK

-407 TDDTTAAAE
+407 TDDTAEAAVE
-416 QAGLYD
+416 AGLHE
-422 LFASWPEEEREALS
+422 LFASWPEEEREVLS
-436 NIAFEAGR
+436 NISFESGR
-444 AGYSATTL
+444 AAYSAETL

-463 VGLHEARKAVFGVD
+463 VGVHEARKAVFGVD

-484 AKLEEQTGQP
+484 AKLEEPIGHP

-512 QWGRPQAITVEHA
+512 QWGRPCAITVEHA
-525 RTGLMGPAQR
+525 RTGLVSPAVR
-535 QDILR
+535 RKILE
-540 EQKKNREENERI
+540 EQEDHRKNNERI
-552 RNELRES
+552 RGELRKS
-559 GVENPKRVDVRRHL
+559 GVENPSRTAVRRHL
-573 VIQEQEC
+573 VVHDQES
-580 QCLYCGAMITTT
+580 QCLYCGAVIRTD

-613 AAVCSYCNGKKSNTP
+613 AAVCRYCNAMKSNTP
-628 FYRWASPERFKET
+628 FYRWASPEKLKET

-655 KAKMFKNQI
+655 KAKMLKNQI
-664 RRLKQTEADEPID
+664 RRLKQTEADDPID

-699 NEGLAPDDKSRVVL
+699 NEGLALDDKSRVVL
-713 DVYAGSVTR
+713 DVYAGAVTR

-733 ILLRGEHDKNRFDV
+733 ILLRGERDKNRFDV

-765 LTLEQRSQ
+765 LTLEQRH
-773 LRRAFYERGLDKRDR
+773 
-788 DQLKPEEDWRNFTGQ
+788 QLKREFNETKRENGWRDFIGL
-803 YKASQ
+803 YPASKE
-808 RKFSEWK
+808 KFLKWK
-815 KATTKLGD
+815 KAATVLGD
-823 LLAGAIEDD
+823 LLAEAIEDD

-850 KDTIAAVKKQALG
+850 DETIHAVKKLALG
-863 SAWPADAVKRIVD
+863 SAWSADAVKRIVD
-876 PEIYLAMKDALGKL
+876 PEIYLAMKDALGKS
-890 KELPEDSARSLELP
+890 KVLPEDSARSFELS
-904 DGRYI
+904 DGRFV
-909 EADDEVLFFPKNGA
+909 EADDEVLFFPKKAA
-923 SILTPRGV
+923 SILTPRGA
-931 AEIGESIHHARLY
+931 AEIGDSIHHARLY
-944 SWLTKKGELK
+944 GWLTKKDELK
-954 FGMLRVYG
+954 VGMLRVYG

-970 ESGSRDV
+970 ESGSRDI
-977 LRMPIHPGSQSFRG
+977 LHMPIHPGSQSFRG

-998 AVESGEAVEFA
+998 VVESGEAVEFA

-1015 ELEFDPE
+1015 ELEFDPA
-1022 DYIAHGGNDELNRL
+1022 DYIAHMRQNA
-1036 LRGMP
+1036 LRKFLEFMP
-1041 ERHWRVDGFYNAGTL
+1041 ENRWRVDGFNDAGRL
-1056 RIRPALLSAEQLP
+1056 KIRPALLSWEQLP
-1069 SELQKKV
+1069 HEIQVKMKAG
-1076 DSKTLSDDEAVLLKA
+1076 TLNEDEKNLIKIVKDGTLVSVGDFFQLAT
-1091 VERGLFV
+1091 
-1098 AISSFLPLESLKVI
+1098 LKVI
-1112 RRNNLGFPRWRGNGN
+1112 RRNNLGFPRWRGNGH

-1140 ALGVEG
+1140 ALSVED

>member
-83 DTVLENLGYTVPEG
+83 DKVLENLGYTVPEG

-155 ELSETFEIILARAR
+155 EPSETFEIILARAR

-207 NNPKKAEKYLADYG
+207 NNPKKAGKYLADYG
-221 TQPLMAAKVRKED
+221 TQPLMAAKVRQED

-269 DRVGKDPLNPAEIRA
+269 DRVGKDPLNPSEIRA

-308 SRTKRELSESEYDTA
+308 SRAKRELFEGEYDAA

-378 KTKTEARK
+378 NKKTEARK

-407 TDDTTAAAE
+407 TDDTAEAAVE
-416 QAGLYD
+416 VGLYE
-422 LFASWPEEEREALS
+422 LFESWPEEEREALS
-436 NIAFEAGR
+436 NIAFESGR

-552 RNELRES
+552 CNELRES
-559 GVENPKRVDVRRHL
+559 GVENPKREDVRRHL

-580 QCLYCGAMITTT
+580 QCLYCGTMITTT

-613 AAVCSYCNGKKSNTP
+613 AAVCRYCNAMKSNTP
-628 FYRWASPERFKET
+628 FYRWASPEKLKET

-655 KAKMFKNQI
+655 KAKMLKNQI
-664 RRLKQTEADEPID
+664 RRLKQTEADNPID

-699 NEGLAPDDKSRVVL
+699 NEGLAPDDKSRVAL
-713 DVYAGSVTR
+713 DVYAGAVTR

-733 ILLRGEHDKNRFDV
+733 ILLRGERDKNRFDV

-765 LTLEQRSQ
+765 LTLEQRHQ
-773 LRRAFYERGLDKRDR
+773 LRREFNETKRENGWRDFAGLA
-788 DQLKPEEDWRNFTGQ
+788 P
-803 YKASQ
+803 ASQ
-808 RKFSEWK
+808 EKFLEWK
-815 KATTKLGD
+815 KAATVLGD
-823 LLAGAIEDD
+823 LLAEVIEDD

-850 KDTIAAVKKQALG
+850 KDTIAAAKKQTLG
-863 SAWPADAVKRIVD
+863 SAWSADAVKRIAD

-890 KELPEDSARSLELP
+890 KELPEDSARSFELS

-909 EADDEVLFFPKNGA
+909 EADDEVLFFPKNAA

-944 SWLTKKGELK
+944 GWLTKKGELK
-954 FGMLRVYG
+954 VGMLRVYG

-970 ESGSRDV
+970 ESGSRNV
-977 LRMPIHPGSQSFRG
+977 LSMPIHPGSQSFRG

-998 AVESGEAVEFA
+998 VVESGEAVEFA

-1015 ELEFDPE
+1015 ELEFDPA
-1022 DYIAHGGNDELNRL
+1022 DYIAHGGKDG
-1036 LRGMP
+1036 LRQFLEFMP
-1041 ERHWRVDGFYNAGTL
+1041 ESRWRVDGLTTNYQL
-1056 RIRPALLSAEQLP
+1056 LLRPAMLSREQLP
-1069 SELQKKV
+1069 SDLQEKMV
-1076 DSKTLSDDEAVLLKA
+1076 AKTLTEDETLLLKA
-1091 VERGLFV
+1091 LERGLSIAV
-1098 AISSFLPLESLKVI
+1098 NSVLPLESLKVI

>member
-28 DAGFPIQKLALVT
+28 DAGLPIKKLALVT
-41 FRHDGGLDPTE
+41 FRHDGGLDPTK
-52 NKSPKSRK
+52 NKTPMSRK
-60 ETRGVARRTMRMN
+60 ETRGIARRTMRMN

-83 DTVLENLGYTVPEG
+83 DKVLEKLGYTVPEG

-155 ELSETFEIILARAR
+155 EPSETFEIILARAR
-169 ELFGEKVPANPTLGM
+169 ELFGEKVPVNPTLGM

-193 VLLRPRRSYNAKEA
+193 VLMRPRRNYNAKEA
-207 NNPKKAEKYLADYG
+207 NNPKKAGKYLADYG
-221 TQPLMAAKVRKED
+221 TQPLMAAKVRQED

-269 DRVGKDPLNPAEIRA
+269 DRVGKDPLSPSEIRA

-308 SRTKRELSESEYDTA
+308 SHSKRELSESEYDTA

-378 KTKTEARK
+378 NKKTEARQ

-407 TDDTTAAAE
+407 TDDTAEAAVE
-416 QAGLYD
+416 AGLYE
-422 LFASWPEEEREALS
+422 LFESWPEEEREALS
-436 NIAFEAGR
+436 NIAFESGR

-580 QCLYCGAMITTT
+580 QCLYCGTMITTT

-613 AAVCSYCNGKKSNTP
+613 AAVCRYCNAMKSNTP
-628 FYRWASPERFKET
+628 FYRWASPEKLKET

-655 KAKMFKNQI
+655 KAKMLKNQI
-664 RRLKQTEADEPID
+664 RRLKQTEADDPID

-699 NEGLAPDDKSRVVL
+699 NEGLALDDKSRVAL
-713 DVYAGSVTR
+713 DVYAGAVTR

-747 RHHAIDAAVM
+747 RHHAVDAAVM

-765 LTLEQRSQ
+765 LTLEQRHQMKRESM
-773 LRRAFYERGLDKRDR
+773 ETKRDNGWR
-788 DQLKPEEDWRNFTGQ
+788 DFTGLAPTSQ
-803 YKASQ
+803 EKFLEWRKA
-808 RKFSEWK
+808 
-815 KATTKLGD
+815 ATVLGD
-823 LLAGAIEDD
+823 LLAEAIEDD

-843 PQNGAVH
+843 PQNGSVH
-850 KDTIAAVKKQALG
+850 DDTINAVKKLTLG

-876 PEIYLAMKDALGKL
+876 PEIYLAMKDVLGKL
-890 KELPEDSARSLELP
+890 KELPEDSARSLELS

-909 EADDEVLFFPKNGA
+909 EADDEVLFFPKKAA
-923 SILTPRGV
+923 SILTPRGA
-931 AEIGESIHHARLY
+931 AEIGDSIHHARLY

-1009 WITQND
+1009 WITQDD

-1022 DYIAHGGNDELNRL
+1022 DYIAHGGDDELNRL
-1036 LRGMP
+1036 LQVMP
-1041 ERHWRVDGFYNAGTL
+1041 ERRWRVDGFYNAGTL

-1076 DSKTLSDDEAVLLKA
+1076 ASKTLSDVELILLRAVQ
-1091 VERGLFV
+1091 RGLFV
-1098 AISSFLPLESLKVI
+1098 ATGGFLPLESLKVI

>member
-28 DAGFPIQKLALVT
+28 DAGLPIKKLALAT
-41 FRHDGGLDPTE
+41 FRHDGGLDPTK
-52 NKSPKSRK
+52 NKTPMSRK
-60 ETRGVARRTMRMN
+60 ETRGIARRTMRMT

-83 DTVLENLGYTVPEG
+83 DKVLEKLGYTVPEG

-155 ELSETFEIILARAR
+155 EPSKTFEIILARAR

-193 VLLRPRRSYNAKEA
+193 VLLRPR
-207 NNPKKAEKYLADYG
+207 AEKKRKTGYVRG
-221 TQPLMAAKVRKED
+221 TPLMVAQVRQGD

-246 GIEDQYEA
+246 GIEDQYEV
-254 LREAVFTHVRPYVPK
+254 LRMAVFYHKPPYVPK
-269 DRVGKDPLNPAEIRA
+269 DRVGKDPLNPDEIRA

-302 LRVRTD
+302 LRVRTG
-308 SRTKRELSESEYDTA
+308 SRTKRELSECEYDTA

-378 KTKTEARK
+378 KAKTEARK

-422 LFASWPEEEREALS
+422 LFASWPEEERETLS
-436 NIAFEAGR
+436 NIAFESGR

-452 SKLSEYMHEHR
+452 SKLSKYMHEYR

-484 AKLEEQTGQP
+484 DKLEEPTGQP
-494 TVDRVLTI
+494 AVDRVLTI

-512 QWGRPQAITVEHA
+512 QWGRPHAITVEHA
-525 RTGLMGPAQR
+525 RTGLMGPTQR
-535 QDILR
+535 QKILN
-540 EQKKNREENERI
+540 EQKKNRTDNERI
-552 RNELRES
+552 SGELRES
-559 GVENPKRVDVRRHL
+559 GVDNPSRAEVRRHL
-573 VIQEQEC
+573 IVQEQEC
-580 QCLYCGAMITTT
+580 QCLYCGTMITTT

-600 PRAGGGSSRRENL
+600 SRAGGGSSRRENL
-613 AAVCSYCNGKKSNTP
+613 AAVCRRCNGKKNREL
-628 FYRWASPERFKET
+628 FYRWAGPVRLQET
-641 IDRVRQLKAFKDPK
+641 IDRVRQLQAFKDPK

-693 RLEQHF
+693 RLDQHF

-722 ESRRAGGIDER
+722 ESRRAGDIDER
-733 ILLRGEHDKNRFDV
+733 ILLRGERDKNRFDV

-773 LRRAFYERGLDKRDR
+773 LRRAFYEQGLDKLDR
-788 DQLKPEEDWRNFTGQ
+788 DQLKPEEDWRDFIGL
-803 YKASQ
+803 YPASQ
-808 RKFSEWK
+808 EKFLEWRKA
-815 KATTKLGD
+815 ATVLGD
-823 LLAGAIEDD
+823 LLAEAIEDD

-850 KDTIAAVKKQALG
+850 KDTIAAVKKQTLG
-863 SAWPADAVKRIVD
+863 SAWSADAVKRIVD

-890 KELPEDSARSLELP
+890 KKLPEDSARTLELP
-904 DGRYI
+904 DGRCI
-909 EADDEVLFFPKNGA
+909 EADDEVLFFPKNAA

-944 SWLTKKGELK
+944 GWLTKKGELK
-954 FGMLRVYG
+954 VGMLRVYG

-970 ESGSRDV
+970 ESGSRNV
-977 LRMPIHPGSQSFRG
+977 LSMPIHPGSQSFRG
-991 MQDGVRK
+991 MQDAVRK
-998 AVESGEAVEFA
+998 VVESGEAVEFA

-1015 ELEFDPE
+1015 ELEFDPD
-1022 DYIAHGGNDELNRL
+1022 DYIAHGGEDD
-1036 LRGMP
+1036 LRRFLEYMP
-1041 ERHWRVDGFYNAGTL
+1041 ECRWRVDGFYDVGRL
-1056 RIRPALLSAEQLP
+1056 RIRPALLSREQFPRDIQRSLD
-1069 SELQKKV
+1069 EKKPL
-1076 DSKTLSDDEAVLLKA
+1076 T
-1091 VERGLFV
+1091 VEQQVIVKSLEKGL
-1098 AISSFLPLESLKVI
+1098 AISLGNLMGLETMRVI
-1112 RRNNLGFPRWRGNGN
+1112 RRNNLGFPRWRGNGS

-1140 ALGVEG
+1140 ALGMEG

>member
-41 FRHDGGLDPTE
+41 FRHDGGLDPTD
-52 NKSPKSRK
+52 NPKSRK
-60 ETRGVARRTMRMN
+60 ETRGEARRRMRMT

-83 DTVLENLGYTVPEG
+83 DKVLENLGYTVPEG

-122 LNEHLVRAVRHMAR
+122 LNEHLVRAVRHIAR
-136 HRGWANPWW
+136 HRGWVNPWW
-145 SLDQLEKASQ
+145 SLDQLERASQ
-155 ELSETFEIILARAR
+155 EPSETFEIILARAR
-169 ELFGEKVPANPTLGM
+169 ELFGERVPANPTLGM

-193 VLLRPRRSYNAKEA
+193 VLLRPR
-207 NNPKKAEKYLADYG
+207 AEKKKKTGYVRGTPLLAA
-221 TQPLMAAKVRKED
+221 QVRQID
-234 QLAELRRICEVQ
+234 QVAELRRICEVQ
-246 GIEDQYEA
+246 GIEEQYET
-254 LREAVFTHVRPYVPK
+254 LRNAIFAHKVAYVPTE
-269 DRVGKDPLNPAEIRA
+269 RVGKDPLAPSKNRTI
-284 SRASLEF
+284 RASLEF

-308 SRTKRELSESEYDTA
+308 SRAKRELTEGEYDAA
-323 VDFLMSYTG
+323 VEFLMGYTA

-378 KTKTEARK
+378 SKRTEARQ
-386 WWESNDDDQLRSLF
+386 WWEANDDDQLRSLF

-407 TDDTTAAAE
+407 TNDTEEAAAV
-416 QAGLYD
+416 AGLPELYM
-422 LFASWPEEEREALS
+422 SWPAEEREALS
-436 NIAFEAGR
+436 NIDFEKGR
-444 AGYSATTL
+444 VAYSHETL

-484 AKLEEQTGQP
+484 AKLEEPTGQP

-580 QCLYCGAMITTT
+580 QCLYCGTMITTT

-613 AAVCSYCNGKKSNTP
+613 AAVCSYCNGQKNNTP

-664 RRLKQTEADEPID
+664 RRLKQTEADDPID

-699 NEGLAPDDKSRVVL
+699 NEGLAPDDKSRVAL
-713 DVYAGSVTR
+713 DVYAGAVTR

-747 RHHAIDAAVM
+747 RHHAVDAAVM

-765 LTLEQRSQ
+765 LALEQRH
-773 LRRAFYERGLDKRDR
+773 
-788 DQLKPEEDWRNFTGQ
+788 QLKREFNETKRENGWRDFTGL
-803 YKASQ
+803 YPASQ
-808 RKFSEWK
+808 EKFLEWRKA
-815 KATTKLGD
+815 ATVLGD
-823 LLAGAIEDD
+823 LLAEAIEDD

-850 KDTIAAVKKQALG
+850 KDTIAAVKKQTLG
-863 SAWPADAVKRIVD
+863 SSWSADAVKRIVD

-890 KELPEDSARSLELP
+890 KELPEDSARSLELS
-904 DGRYI
+904 DGRFV
-909 EADDEVLFFPKNGA
+909 EADDEVLFFPKNAA

-944 SWLTKKGELK
+944 GWLTKKGELK
-954 FGMLRVYG
+954 VGMLRMYG

-970 ESGSRDV
+970 ESGSRNV
-977 LRMPIHPGSQSFRG
+977 LSMPIHRGSQSFRG

-998 AVESGEAVEFA
+998 VVESGEAVEFA

-1015 ELEFDPE
+1015 ELEFDPA
-1022 DYIAHGGNDELNRL
+1022 DYIAHGGKDGLKQFLEF
-1036 LRGMP
+1036 MP
-1041 ERHWRVDGFYNAGTL
+1041 ESRWRVDGLTTNYQL
-1056 RIRPALLSAEQLP
+1056 LLRPAMLSREQLP
-1069 SELQKKV
+1069 SDLQEKMV
-1076 DSKTLSDDEAVLLKA
+1076 AKTLTEDEALLLKA
-1091 VERGLFV
+1091 LERGLSIAV
-1098 AISSFLPLESLKVI
+1098 NSVLPLESLKVI

>member
-1 MSTDMKNY
+1 MKNY
-9 RIGVDV
+9 GIGIDV
-15 GDRSVG
+15 GYRSVG
-21 LAAIEFD
+21 CAAIEFD
-28 DAGFPIQKLALVT
+28 DDGFPIKTLSLVS
-41 FRHDGGLDPTE
+41 FRHDGGLDMKGE
-52 NKSPKSRK
+52 KPKIRK
-60 ETRGVARRTMRMN
+60 ATRGVARRTMRMN
-73 RRRKQRLRDL
+73 RRRKRRLRNL
-83 DTVLENLGYTVPEG
+83 DKVLSNLGYTVPENPG
-97 PEPETYEAWTSR
+97 PETYEAWTSR

-122 LNEHLVRAVRHMAR
+122 LNEHLVRVVRHMAR

-155 ELSETFEIILARAR
+155 EPSETFEIILARAR
-169 ELFGEKVPANPTLGM
+169 ELFDEKVPANPTLGM

-193 VLLRPRRSYNAKEA
+193 VLLRPRRSYKAKEA

-221 TQPLMAAKVRKED
+221 TQPLMAAKVRQED

-269 DRVGKDPLNPAEIRA
+269 DRVGKDPLNPSEIRA

-291 QEFRILDSVAN
+291 QEFRILDAVAN

-308 SRTKRELSESEYDTA
+308 SRSKRELSEGEYDAA

-332 KEQPSWADVAEEIGV
+332 MEQPSWADVAEEIGV

-378 KTKTEARK
+378 KAKTEARK

-407 TDDTTAAAE
+407 TDDTAEAAVE
-416 QAGLYD
+416 AGLYE
-422 LFASWPEEEREALS
+422 LFASWPEEERKELS
-436 NIAFEAGR
+436 NISFESGR
-444 AGYSATTL
+444 AAYSAETL

-463 VGLHEARKAVFGVD
+463 VGVHEARKAVFGVD

-484 AKLEEQTGQP
+484 AKLEEPIDHP

-512 QWGRPQAITVEHA
+512 QWGRPRAITVEHA
-525 RTGLMGPAQR
+525 RTGLVSPAVR
-535 QDILR
+535 QKILQ
-540 EQKKNREENERI
+540 EQEKNREENERI
-552 RNELRES
+552 RGELRKS
-559 GVENPKRVDVRRHL
+559 GVENPSRTEVRRHL
-573 VIQEQEC
+573 VVQDQES
-580 QCLYCGAMITTT
+580 QCLYCGAVIRTD

-613 AAVCSYCNGKKSNTP
+613 AAVCRYCNAMKSNTP
-628 FYRWASPERFKET
+628 FYRWASPEKLKET

-655 KAKMFKNQI
+655 KAKMLKNQI
-664 RRLKQTEADEPID
+664 RRLKQTEADDPID

-699 NEGLAPDDKSRVVL
+699 NEGLAPDDKSRVAL
-713 DVYAGSVTR
+713 DVYAGAVTR

-773 LRRAFYERGLDKRDR
+773 LRRAFYEQGLDKLDC
-788 DQLKPEEDWRNFTGQ
+788 DQLKPEEDWRSFTGL
-803 YKASQ
+803 YEASKE
-808 RKFSEWK
+808 KFLKWK
-815 KATTKLGD
+815 KAATVLGN
-823 LLAGAIEDD
+823 LLAEAIEDD

-850 KDTIAAVKKQALG
+850 DETIHAVKKLTLG
-863 SAWPADAVKRIVD
+863 SAWSADAVKRIVD
-876 PEIYLAMKDALGKL
+876 PEIYLVMKDALGKL
-890 KELPEDSARSLELP
+890 KELPEDSARSLELS
-904 DGRYI
+904 DGRFV
-909 EADDEVLFFPKNGA
+909 EADDEVLLFPAKAA
-923 SILTPRGV
+923 SILTPRGA
-931 AEIGESIHHARLY
+931 AEIGGSIHHARLY
-944 SWLTKKGELK
+944 GWMTKKGELK

-970 ESGSRDV
+970 ESGSRDI
-977 LRMPIHPGSQSFRG
+977 LHMPIHPGSQSFRD
-991 MQDGVRK
+991 MRDSTCE
-998 AVESGEAVEFA
+998 AVESGGAVEFA

-1015 ELEFDPE
+1015 ELEFEPA
-1022 DYIAHGGNDELNRL
+1022 DYIAHMRQNA
-1036 LRGMP
+1036 LRKFLEFMP
-1041 ERHWRVDGFYNAGTL
+1041 ENRWRIDGFNDAGRL
-1056 RIRPALLSAEQLP
+1056 KIRPALLSWEQLP
-1069 SELQKKV
+1069 YEIQVKV
-1076 DSKTLSDDEAVLLKA
+1076 KTGTLNEAEKNLIKIVKDGTL
-1091 VERGLFV
+1091 VSIGDF
-1098 AISSFLPLESLKVI
+1098 FQLETLKVI
-1112 RRNNLGFPRWRGNGN
+1112 RRNNLGFPRWRGNGS

>member
-155 ELSETFEIILARAR
+155 EPSETFEIILARAR
-169 ELFGEKVPANPTLGM
+169 ELFGEKVPVNPTLGM

-193 VLLRPRRSYNAKEA
+193 VLMRPRRNYNAKEA
-207 NNPKKAEKYLADYG
+207 NNPKKAGKYLADYG
-221 TQPLMAAKVRKED
+221 TQPLMAAKVRQED

-269 DRVGKDPLNPAEIRA
+269 DRVGKDPLSPSEIRA

-308 SRTKRELSESEYDTA
+308 SHSKRELSESEYDTA

-378 KTKTEARK
+378 NKKTEARQ

-407 TDDTTAAAE
+407 TDDTAEAAVE
-416 QAGLYD
+416 AGLYE
-422 LFASWPEEEREALS
+422 LFESWPEEEREALS
-436 NIAFEAGR
+436 NIAFESGR

-580 QCLYCGAMITTT
+580 QCLYCGTMITTT

-613 AAVCSYCNGKKSNTP
+613 AAVCRYCNAMKSNTP
-628 FYRWASPERFKET
+628 FYRWASPEKLKET

-655 KAKMFKNQI
+655 KAKMLKNQI
-664 RRLKQTEADEPID
+664 RRLKQTEADDPID

-699 NEGLAPDDKSRVVL
+699 NEGLALDDKSRVAL
-713 DVYAGSVTR
+713 DVYAGAVTR

-747 RHHAIDAAVM
+747 RHHAVDAAVM

-765 LTLEQRSQ
+765 LTLEQRHQMKRESM
-773 LRRAFYERGLDKRDR
+773 ETKRDNGWR
-788 DQLKPEEDWRNFTGQ
+788 DFTGLAPTSQ
-803 YKASQ
+803 EKFLEWRKA
-808 RKFSEWK
+808 
-815 KATTKLGD
+815 ATVLGD
-823 LLAGAIEDD
+823 LLAEAIEDD

-843 PQNGAVH
+843 PQNGSVH
-850 KDTIAAVKKQALG
+850 DDTINAVKKLTLG

-876 PEIYLAMKDALGKL
+876 PEIYLAMKDVLGKL
-890 KELPEDSARSLELP
+890 KELPEDSARSLELS

-909 EADDEVLFFPKNGA
+909 EADDEVLFFPKKAA
-923 SILTPRGV
+923 SILTPRGA
-931 AEIGESIHHARLY
+931 AEIGDSIHHARLY

-1009 WITQND
+1009 WITQDD

-1022 DYIAHGGNDELNRL
+1022 DYIAHGGDDELNRL
-1036 LRGMP
+1036 LQVMP
-1041 ERHWRVDGFYNAGTL
+1041 ERRWRVDGFYNAGTL

-1076 DSKTLSDDEAVLLKA
+1076 ASKTLSDVELILLRAVQ
-1091 VERGLFV
+1091 RGLFV
-1098 AISSFLPLESLKVI
+1098 ATGGFLPLESLKVI